1 MARRE
6 DYFERYARELAAVNR
21 LKRFEAEVENEQQRL
36 TYLDSLVQ
44 NERANLTSLQQVFA
58 VPPVDLAAVQT
69 VLQQVGDAAAQRASI
84 AAGSRA
90 ARVEATTLS
99 KDERAA
105 IMAGASVKGDAPG
118 ILRRATALITPEM
131 TPEKA
136 TAIASYAATQAAKFV
151 GPGQDLGGVQAN
163 LQRAAAQAKGR
174 VPTGPGADTAA
185 QAAASRA
192 LEQFAFAGPSGV
204 RGGYGGLAIVER
216 RAQTAD
222 ELERS
227 GDKAAADKLRASGF
241 ATQEDALQAAL
252 EVARAT
258 GDINKADP
266 YARDIYIEARNKQ
279 AYRNDQRADFEE
291 EILASRKRIAQLE
304 AERGALDAAYD
315 DPALE
320 VLRRELEAQGY
331 KIERKGS
338 EDEWKNRYLEY
349 QNTPLYDTLLKAD
362 RLVEDARTN
371 ARPLQPET
379 TAQTKA
385 VNLARAFDQAGTS
398 YDIDVLREQLEK
410 DKSLAAASIDDALA
424 FLVAYR
430 ELGGDKQAPAKL
442 EADGKAAQAAKA
454 AEAQKAAA
462 ATQRI
467 EALKAQ
473 RAEIEQRAA
482 AANTAPATPQAG
494 VALPAALQVGL
505 GALPS
510 APPSAGT
517 PAVAGTAAAA
527 PTRLQDPTN
536 TNYAYQARPQGGFDV
551 FFKGQQSGVAAP
563 GTRAAQSIAN
573 VLGGGEPLSA
583 SRPKPSPARSTQGP
597 APAVATRSAPV
608 AAPLAPSPA
617 ATATPATPA
626 TPAPAF
632 ETTEQRIQRL
642 MEASR

>member
-1 MARRE
+1 MPKRE
-6 DYFERYARELAAVNR
+6 DYYERYARELAAVNR

-90 ARVEATTLS
+90 ARVEATSLT

-136 TAIASYAATQAAKFV
+136 AAIASFATSQAQKFAST
-151 GPGQDLGGVQAN
+151 GQELGGVLAN
-163 LQRAAAQAKGR
+163 LQRAAGTAKGK
-174 VPTGPGADTAA
+174 VPTGAGADTAA

-216 RAQTAD
+216 RAMTAD
-222 ELERS
+222 ELERA
-227 GDKAAADKLRASGF
+227 GDKAAAEKLRASGF

-252 EVARAT
+252 EVARST
-258 GDINKADP
+258 GDIKQADA

-331 KIERKGS
+331 KVERKGS
-338 EDEWKNRYLEY
+338 ADEWKNRYLQY

-371 ARPLQPET
+371 ARPLQAGT
-379 TAQTKA
+379 AAQTKA
-385 VNLARAFDQAGTS
+385 VNLARAYDQAGTA
-398 YDIDVLREQLEK
+398 YDINVLREQLEK
-410 DKSLAAASIDDALA
+410 DKSLNAASIDDALA

-430 ELGGDKQAPAKL
+430 ELGGEKQAPAKL
-442 EADGKAAQAAKA
+442 EADAKAAQASKQT
-454 AEAQKAAA
+454 EAQKAEAAKARIEGLKAQKAELETRAA
-462 ATQRI
+462 ATN
-467 EALKAQ
+467 A
-473 RAEIEQRAA
+473 
-482 AANTAPATPQAG
+482 APAPQAAPA
-494 VALPAALQVGL
+494 VLPAALQAGL
-505 GALPS
+505 GALP
-510 APPSAGT
+510 G
-517 PAVAGTAAAA
+517 VAATVGTAAQPSATA
-527 PTRLQDPTN
+527 GLVQDPTN
-536 TNYAYQARPQGGFDV
+536 ANYQYRPRAEGGFDV
-551 FFKGQQSGVAAP
+551 VFKGQPSGIAAQ

-573 VLGGGEPLSA
+573 VLSGAAPLPA
-583 SRPKPSPARSTQGP
+583 SRPKPRPPVG
-597 APAVATRSAPV
+597 APMAAAPV
-608 AAPLAPSPA
+608 AARPAPVAPSMAPQAPA
-617 ATATPATPA
+617 APTPATP
-626 TPAPAF
+626 TVPPF
-632 ETTEQRIQRL
+632 ETVDQRIKRL
-642 MEASR
+642 MERANQ

>member
-1 MARRE
+1 MPKRE
-6 DYFERYARELAAVNR
+6 DYYERYARELAAVNR

-90 ARVEATTLS
+90 ARVEATSLT

-136 TAIASYAATQAAKFV
+136 AAIASFATSQAQKFAST
-151 GPGQDLGGVQAN
+151 GQELGGVLAN
-163 LQRAAAQAKGR
+163 LQRAAGTAKGK
-174 VPTGPGADTAA
+174 VPTGAGADTAA

-216 RAQTAD
+216 RAMTAD
-222 ELERS
+222 ELERA
-227 GDKAAADKLRASGF
+227 GDKAAAEKLRASGF

-252 EVARAT
+252 EVARST
-258 GDINKADP
+258 GDIKQADA

-331 KIERKGS
+331 KVERKGS
-338 EDEWKNRYLEY
+338 ADEWKNRYLQY

-371 ARPLQPET
+371 ARPLQAGT
-379 TAQTKA
+379 AAQTKA
-385 VNLARAFDQAGTS
+385 VNLARAYDQAGTA
-398 YDIDVLREQLEK
+398 YDINVLREQLEK
-410 DKSLAAASIDDALA
+410 DKSLNAASIDDALA

-430 ELGGDKQAPAKL
+430 ELGGEKQAPAKL
-442 EADGKAAQAAKA
+442 EADAKAAQASKQT
-454 AEAQKAAA
+454 EAQKAEAAKARIEGLKAQKAELETRAA
-462 ATQRI
+462 ATN
-467 EALKAQ
+467 A
-473 RAEIEQRAA
+473 
-482 AANTAPATPQAG
+482 APAPQAAPA
-494 VALPAALQVGL
+494 VLPAALQAGL
-505 GALPS
+505 GALP
-510 APPSAGT
+510 G
-517 PAVAGTAAAA
+517 VAATVGTAAQPSATA
-527 PTRLQDPTN
+527 GLVQDPTN
-536 TNYAYQARPQGGFDV
+536 ANYQYRPRAEGGFDV
-551 FFKGQQSGVAAP
+551 VFKGQPSGIAAQ

-573 VLGGGEPLSA
+573 VLSGAAPLPA
-583 SRPKPSPARSTQGP
+583 SRPKPRPPVG
-597 APAVATRSAPV
+597 APMAAAPV
-608 AAPLAPSPA
+608 AARPAPVAPSMAPQAPA
-617 ATATPATPA
+617 APTPA
-626 TPAPAF
+626 APTVPPF
-632 ETTEQRIQRL
+632 ETADQRLKRL
-642 MEASR
+642 MELANQ

>member
-1 MARRE
+1 MPKRE
-6 DYFERYARELAAVNR
+6 DYYERYARELAAVNR

-90 ARVEATTLS
+90 ARVEATSLT

-136 TAIASYAATQAAKFV
+136 AAIASFATSQAQKFAST
-151 GPGQDLGGVQAN
+151 GQELGGVLAN
-163 LQRAAAQAKGR
+163 LQRAAGTAKGK
-174 VPTGPGADTAA
+174 VPTGAGADTAA

-216 RAQTAD
+216 RAMTAD
-222 ELERS
+222 ELERA
-227 GDKAAADKLRASGF
+227 GDKAAAEKLRASGF

-252 EVARAT
+252 EVARST
-258 GDINKADP
+258 GDIKQADA

-331 KIERKGS
+331 KVERKGS
-338 EDEWKNRYLEY
+338 ADEWKNRYLQY
-349 QNTPLYDTLLKAD
+349 QNTPIYDTLLKAD

-371 ARPLQPET
+371 ARPLQAGT
-379 TAQTKA
+379 AAQTKA
-385 VNLARAFDQAGTS
+385 VNLARAYDQAGTA
-398 YDIDVLREQLEK
+398 YDINVLREQLEK
-410 DKSLAAASIDDALA
+410 DKSLNAASIDDALA

-430 ELGGDKQAPAKL
+430 ELGGEKQAPAKL
-442 EADGKAAQAAKA
+442 EADAKAAQASKQT
-454 AEAQKAAA
+454 EAQKAEAAKARLEGLKAQKAELETRAA
-462 ATQRI
+462 ATN
-467 EALKAQ
+467 A
-473 RAEIEQRAA
+473 
-482 AANTAPATPQAG
+482 APAPQAAPA
-494 VALPAALQVGL
+494 VLPAALQAGL
-505 GALPS
+505 GALP
-510 APPSAGT
+510 G
-517 PAVAGTAAAA
+517 VAATVGTAAQPSATA
-527 PTRLQDPTN
+527 GLVQDPTN
-536 TNYAYQARPQGGFDV
+536 ANYQYRPRAEGGFDV
-551 FFKGQQSGVAAP
+551 VFKGQPSGIAAQ

-573 VLGGGEPLSA
+573 VLSGAAPLPA
-583 SRPKPSPARSTQGP
+583 SRPKPRPPVG
-597 APAVATRSAPV
+597 APMAAAPV
-608 AAPLAPSPA
+608 AARPAPVAPSMAPQAPA
-617 ATATPATPA
+617 APTPA
-626 TPAPAF
+626 APTVPPF
-632 ETTEQRIQRL
+632 ETADQRLKRL
-642 MEASR
+642 MELANQ

>member
-1 MARRE
+1 MAKRE
-6 DYFERYARELAAVNR
+6 SYYERYARELAAVNR

-58 VPPVDLAAVQT
+58 VSPVDLAAVQT

-99 KDERAA
+99 RDERAA

-118 ILRRATALITPEM
+118 ILRRAAALINPTM

-136 TAIASYAATQAAKFV
+136 QAIAAYATEQAQRFTST
-151 GPGQDLGGVQAN
+151 GQNLGSMLAN
-163 LQRAAAQAKGR
+163 LQSAAGTAKGK
-174 VPTGPGADTAA
+174 VPTGAGADTAA

-216 RAQTAD
+216 RAMTAD
-222 ELERS
+222 ELDRA
-227 GDKAAADKLRASGF
+227 GDKAAAEKLRASGF

-258 GDINKADP
+258 GDLNKADP
-266 YARDIYIEARNKQ
+266 FARDIYIEARNKQ

-304 AERGALDAAYD
+304 AERNAIDAAYD

-331 KIERKGS
+331 KVERKGS
-338 EDEWKNRYLEY
+338 ADEWKNRYLQY
-349 QNTPLYDTLLKAD
+349 QNTPLYGTLLKAD

-371 ARPLQPET
+371 ARPLQADT
-379 TAQTKA
+379 VAQTKA
-385 VNLARAFDQAGTS
+385 VNLARAYDQAGTA
-398 YDIDVLREQLEK
+398 YDINVLREQLEK
-410 DKSLAAASIDDALA
+410 DKTLNAASIDDALA

-430 ELGGDKQAPAKL
+430 ELGGEKQDPVKI
-442 EADGKAAQAAKA
+442 EAAAQAAQAAKQ
-454 AEAQKAAA
+454 AEAQKAEAA
-462 ATQRI
+462 NARR
-467 EALKAQ
+467 ESLNEGLAAQ
-473 RAEIEQRAA
+473 RDVLEARRTLI
-482 AANTAPATPQAG
+482 NKAPAPQA
-494 VALPAALQVGL
+494 APAALLAAPQEGL
-505 GALPS
+505 GALPGVGS
-510 APPSAGT
+510 TAGMAAQPSAT
-517 PAVAGTAAAA
+517 AG
-527 PTRLQDPTN
+527 LVQDPTN
-536 TNYAYQARPQGGFDV
+536 ANYQYRPRAEGGFDV
-551 FFKGQQSGVAAP
+551 VFKGRPSGIAAE

-573 VLGGGEPLSA
+573 VLSGAAPLPA
-583 SRPKPSPARSTQGP
+583 SRPKPRPPAG
-597 APAVATRSAPV
+597 APMAAAPV
-608 AAPLAPSPA
+608 AARPA
-617 ATATPATPA
+617 APPASVAPQAPTAPTPAVP
-626 TPAPAF
+626 PF
-632 ETTEQRIQRL
+632 ETTEARIQRL
-642 MEASR
+642 MELAEP

>member
-1 MARRE
+1 MPKRE
-6 DYFERYARELAAVNR
+6 DYYERYARELAAVNR

-90 ARVEATTLS
+90 ARVEATSLS

-136 TAIASYAATQAAKFV
+136 AAIASFATSQAQKFAST
-151 GPGQDLGGVQAN
+151 GQELGGVLAN
-163 LQRAAAQAKGR
+163 LQRAAGTAKGK
-174 VPTGPGADTAA
+174 VPTGAGADTAA

-216 RAQTAD
+216 RAMTAD
-222 ELERS
+222 ELERA
-227 GDKAAADKLRASGF
+227 GDKAAAEKLRASGF

-252 EVARAT
+252 EVARST
-258 GDINKADP
+258 GDIKQADA

-331 KIERKGS
+331 KVERKGS
-338 EDEWKNRYLEY
+338 ADEWKNRYLQY

-371 ARPLQPET
+371 ARPLQAGT
-379 TAQTKA
+379 AAQTKA
-385 VNLARAFDQAGTS
+385 VNLARAYDQAGTA
-398 YDIDVLREQLEK
+398 YDINVLREQLEK
-410 DKSLAAASIDDALA
+410 DKSLNAASIDDALA

-430 ELGGDKQAPAKL
+430 ELGGEKQAPAKL
-442 EADGKAAQAAKA
+442 EADAKAAQASKQTEAQEAEAAKA
-454 AEAQKAAA
+454 RLEGLKAQKAELETRAA
-462 ATQRI
+462 ATN
-467 EALKAQ
+467 A
-473 RAEIEQRAA
+473 
-482 AANTAPATPQAG
+482 APAPQAAPA
-494 VALPAALQVGL
+494 VLPAALQAGL
-505 GALPS
+505 GALP
-510 APPSAGT
+510 G
-517 PAVAGTAAAA
+517 VAATVGTAAQPSATA
-527 PTRLQDPTN
+527 GLVQDPTN
-536 TNYAYQARPQGGFDV
+536 ANYQYRPRAEGGFDV
-551 FFKGQQSGVAAP
+551 VFKGQPSGIAAQ

-573 VLGGGEPLSA
+573 VLSGAEPLPA
-583 SRPKPSPARSTQGP
+583 SRPKPRLPVG
-597 APAVATRSAPV
+597 APMAAAPV
-608 AAPLAPSPA
+608 AARPAPVAPSMAPQAPA
-617 ATATPATPA
+617 APTPA
-626 TPAPAF
+626 APTVPPF
-632 ETTEQRIQRL
+632 ETADQRLKRL
-642 MEASR
+642 MELANQ

>member
-1 MARRE
+1 MPKRE
-6 DYFERYARELAAVNR
+6 DYYERYARELAAVNR

-58 VPPVDLAAVQT
+58 VPPVDLAAVQA

-90 ARVEATTLS
+90 ARVEATSLS

-136 TAIASYAATQAAKFV
+136 AAIASFATSQAQKFAST
-151 GPGQDLGGVQAN
+151 GQELGGVLAN
-163 LQRAAAQAKGR
+163 LQRAAGTAKGK
-174 VPTGPGADTAA
+174 VPTGAGADTAA

-216 RAQTAD
+216 RAMTAD
-222 ELERS
+222 ELERA
-227 GDKAAADKLRASGF
+227 GDKAAAEKLRASGF

-252 EVARAT
+252 EVARST
-258 GDINKADP
+258 GDIKQADA

-331 KIERKGS
+331 KVERKGS
-338 EDEWKNRYLEY
+338 ADEWKNRYLQY

-371 ARPLQPET
+371 ARPLQAGT
-379 TAQTKA
+379 AAQTKA
-385 VNLARAFDQAGTS
+385 VNLARAYDQAGTA
-398 YDIDVLREQLEK
+398 YDINVLREQLEK
-410 DKSLAAASIDDALA
+410 DKSLNAASIDDALA

-430 ELGGDKQAPAKL
+430 ELGGEKQAPAKL
-442 EADGKAAQAAKA
+442 EADAKAAQASKQT
-454 AEAQKAAA
+454 EAQKAEAAKARLEGLKAQKAELETRAA
-462 ATQRI
+462 ATN
-467 EALKAQ
+467 A
-473 RAEIEQRAA
+473 
-482 AANTAPATPQAG
+482 APAPQAAPA
-494 VALPAALQVGL
+494 VLPAALQAGL
-505 GALPS
+505 GALP
-510 APPSAGT
+510 G
-517 PAVAGTAAAA
+517 VAATVGTAAQPSATA
-527 PTRLQDPTN
+527 GLVQDPTN
-536 TNYAYQARPQGGFDV
+536 ANYQYRPRAEGGFDV
-551 FFKGQQSGVAAP
+551 VFKGQPSGIAAQ

-573 VLGGGEPLSA
+573 VLSGAAPLPA
-583 SRPKPSPARSTQGP
+583 SRPKPRPPAS
-597 APAVATRSAPV
+597 APMAAAPV
-608 AAPLAPSPA
+608 AARPAPVAPSMAPQAPA
-617 ATATPATPA
+617 APTPATP
-626 TPAPAF
+626 TVPPF
-632 ETTEQRIQRL
+632 ETVDQRIKRL
-642 MEASR
+642 MERANQ

>member
-1 MARRE
+1 MPKRE
-6 DYFERYARELAAVNR
+6 DYYERYARELAAVNR

-44 NERANLTSLQQVFA
+44 NERSNLTSLQQVFA

-118 ILRRATALITPEM
+118 ILRRATNLISPTM

-136 TAIASYAATQAAKFV
+136 QAIAAYAAEQAQKFAS
-151 GPGQDLGGVQAN
+151 PGQDLGGTLAN
-163 LQRAAAQAKGR
+163 LQRAAGTAKGK
-174 VPTGPGADTAA
+174 VPTGAGADTAA

-216 RAQTAD
+216 RAMTAD
-222 ELERS
+222 ELERA

-258 GDINKADP
+258 GDINKADA

-304 AERGALDAAYD
+304 AERGAIDAAYD

-331 KIERKGS
+331 KVERKGS
-338 EDEWKNRYLEY
+338 ADEWKNRYLQY
-349 QNTPLYDTLLKAD
+349 QNTPLYGTLLKAD

-371 ARPLQPET
+371 ARPLQAET
-379 TAQTKA
+379 VAQTKA
-385 VNLARAFDQAGTS
+385 VNLARAYDQAGTA
-398 YDIDVLREQLEK
+398 YDINVLREQLEK
-410 DKSLAAASIDDALA
+410 DKSLNAASVDDALA

-430 ELGGDKQAPAKL
+430 ELGGEKQEPAKL
-442 EADGKAAQAAKA
+442 EAQAKATEAAKQT
-454 AEAQKAAA
+454 EQQKAETAKVRLA
-462 ATQRI
+462 DLQAGVQ
-467 EALKAQ
+467 AQ
-473 RAEIEQRAA
+473 RAELEAKKAA
-482 AANTAPATPQAG
+482 VNAAPAPQAAPA
-494 VALPAALQVGL
+494 ALPAALQEGL
-505 GALPS
+505 GALPGVGS
-510 APPSAGT
+510 TAGMAAQPSAT
-517 PAVAGTAAAA
+517 AG
-527 PTRLQDPTN
+527 LVQDPTN
-536 TNYAYQARPQGGFDV
+536 ANYQYRPRAGGGFDV
-551 FFKGQQSGVAAP
+551 VFKGRPSGIAAE

-573 VLGGGEPLSA
+573 VLGGAEPLPA
-583 SRPKPSPARSTQGP
+583 SRPKPRPPVG
-597 APAVATRSAPV
+597 APMAAAPV
-608 AAPLAPSPA
+608 AARPATAPASVAPQAPA
-617 ATATPATPA
+617 A
-626 TPAPAF
+626 PAPAAPPF
-632 ETTEQRIQRL
+632 ETADQRLKRL
-642 MEASR
+642 MELANQ

>member
-1 MARRE
+1 MPKRE
-6 DYFERYARELAAVNR
+6 DYYERYARELAAVNR

-90 ARVEATTLS
+90 ARIEATSLS

-136 TAIASYAATQAAKFV
+136 AAIASFATSQAQKFASA
-151 GPGQDLGGVQAN
+151 GQELGGVLAN
-163 LQRAAAQAKGR
+163 LQRAAGAAKGK
-174 VPTGPGADTAA
+174 VPTGAGADTAA

-216 RAQTAD
+216 RAMTAD
-222 ELERS
+222 ELERA
-227 GDKAAADKLRASGF
+227 GDKAAAEKLRASGF

-252 EVARAT
+252 EVARST
-258 GDINKADP
+258 GDIKQADA

-331 KIERKGS
+331 KVERKGS
-338 EDEWKNRYLEY
+338 ADEWKNRYLQY

-371 ARPLQPET
+371 ARPLQAGT
-379 TAQTKA
+379 AAQTKA
-385 VNLARAFDQAGTS
+385 VNLARAYDQAGTA
-398 YDIDVLREQLEK
+398 YDINVLREQLEK
-410 DKSLAAASIDDALA
+410 DKSLDAASVDDALA

-430 ELGGDKQAPAKL
+430 ELGGEKQAPAKL
-442 EADGKAAQAAKA
+442 EADAKAAQASKQT
-454 AEAQKAAA
+454 EAQKAEAAKARLEGLKAQKAELETRAA
-462 ATQRI
+462 ATN
-467 EALKAQ
+467 A
-473 RAEIEQRAA
+473 
-482 AANTAPATPQAG
+482 APAPQAAPA
-494 VALPAALQVGL
+494 VLPAALQAGL
-505 GALPS
+505 GALP
-510 APPSAGT
+510 G
-517 PAVAGTAAAA
+517 VAATVGTAAQPSATA
-527 PTRLQDPTN
+527 GLVQDPTN
-536 TNYAYQARPQGGFDV
+536 ANYQYRPRAEGGFDV
-551 FFKGQQSGVAAP
+551 VFKGQPSGIAAQ

-573 VLGGGEPLSA
+573 VLSGAEPLPA
-583 SRPKPSPARSTQGP
+583 SRPKPRLPVG
-597 APAVATRSAPV
+597 APMAAAPV
-608 AAPLAPSPA
+608 AARPAPVAPSMAPQAPA
-617 ATATPATPA
+617 APTPA
-626 TPAPAF
+626 APTVPPF
-632 ETTEQRIQRL
+632 ETADQRLKRL
-642 MEASR
+642 MELANQ

>member
-6 DYFERYARELAAVNR
+6 DYYERYARQLAAVNR

-58 VPPVDLAAVQT
+58 VPPVDLAAVQA

-99 KDERAA
+99 KNERAA
-105 IMAGASVKGDAPG
+105 IMASASVRGDAPS

-136 TAIASYAATQAAKFV
+136 AAIASFATSEAQKFAST
-151 GPGQDLGGVQAN
+151 GQELGGVLAN
-163 LQRAAAQAKGR
+163 LQRAAGTAKGK
-174 VPTGPGADTAA
+174 VPTGAGADTAA

-216 RAQTAD
+216 RAMTAD
-222 ELERS
+222 ELERA
-227 GDKAAADKLRASGF
+227 GDKAAAEKLRASGF

-258 GDINKADP
+258 GDIKQADP

-331 KIERKGS
+331 KVERKGS
-338 EDEWKNRYLEY
+338 ADEWKNRYLQY

-371 ARPLQPET
+371 ARPLQAKT
-379 TAQTKA
+379 AAQTKA
-385 VNLARAFDQAGTS
+385 VSLARNYDQAGTA
-398 YDIDVLREQLEK
+398 YDINVLREQLEK
-410 DKSLAAASIDDALA
+410 DKTLNAASIDDALA

-430 ELGGDKQAPAKL
+430 ELGGENQAPAKL
-442 EADGKAAQAAKA
+442 EADAKAAQASKQI
-454 AEAQKAAA
+454 EAQKAEAAKVLREGLKAQKAALETRAA
-462 ATQRI
+462 ATN
-467 EALKAQ
+467 A
-473 RAEIEQRAA
+473 
-482 AANTAPATPQAG
+482 APAP
-494 VALPAALQVGL
+494 LPTALQEGL
-505 GALPS
+505 GALPGV
-510 APPSAGT
+510 AAT
-517 PAVAGTAAAA
+517 AGTAAQPSAA
-527 PTRLQDPTN
+527 AGLVQDPTN
-536 TNYAYQARPQGGFDV
+536 ANYQYRPRAEGGFDV
-551 FFKGQQSGVAAP
+551 VFKGQPSGIAAQ

-573 VLGGGEPLSA
+573 VLSGAAPLPA
-583 SRPKPSPARSTQGP
+583 SRPKPRPPVG
-597 APAVATRSAPV
+597 APMAAAPV
-608 AAPLAPSPA
+608 AARPAPVAPSMAPQAPA
-617 ATATPATPA
+617 APTPA
-626 TPAPAF
+626 APTVPPF
-632 ETTEQRIQRL
+632 ETADQRLKRL
-642 MEASR
+642 MELANQ

>member
-1 MARRE
+1 MPKRE
-6 DYFERYARELAAVNR
+6 DYYERYARELAAVNR

-58 VPPVDLAAVQT
+58 VPPVDLAAVQA

-90 ARVEATTLS
+90 ARVEATSLS

-136 TAIASYAATQAAKFV
+136 AAIASFATSQAQKFAST
-151 GPGQDLGGVQAN
+151 GQELGGVLAN
-163 LQRAAAQAKGR
+163 LQRAAGTAKGK
-174 VPTGPGADTAA
+174 VPTGAGADTAA

-216 RAQTAD
+216 RAMTAD
-222 ELERS
+222 ELARA
-227 GDKAAADKLRASGF
+227 GDKAAAEKLRASGF

-258 GDINKADP
+258 GDIKQADA

-331 KIERKGS
+331 KVERKGS
-338 EDEWKNRYLEY
+338 ADEWKNRYLQY

-371 ARPLQPET
+371 ARPLQAGT
-379 TAQTKA
+379 AAQTKA
-385 VNLARAFDQAGTS
+385 VNLARAYDQAGTA
-398 YDIDVLREQLEK
+398 YDINVLREQLEK
-410 DKSLAAASIDDALA
+410 DKTLSAASIDDALA

-430 ELGGDKQAPAKL
+430 ELGGEKQAPAKL
-442 EADGKAAQAAKA
+442 KADAKAAQTSNQT
-454 AEAQKAAA
+454 EAQKAEAAKARREGLKKQKAELETRAA
-462 ATQRI
+462 ATN
-467 EALKAQ
+467 A
-473 RAEIEQRAA
+473 
-482 AANTAPATPQAG
+482 APAP
-494 VALPAALQVGL
+494 LPTALQEGL
-505 GALPS
+505 GALPGV
-510 APPSAGT
+510 AATAGAAAQPSA
-517 PAVAGTAAAA
+517 AAG
-527 PTRLQDPTN
+527 LVQDPTN
-536 TNYAYQARPQGGFDV
+536 ADYQYRPRAEGGFDV
-551 FFKGQQSGVAAP
+551 VFKGQPSGIAAQ

-573 VLGGGEPLSA
+573 VLSGAAPLPA
-583 SRPKPSPARSTQGP
+583 SRPKPRPPAS
-597 APAVATRSAPV
+597 APMAAAPV
-608 AAPLAPSPA
+608 AARPATVAPSMAPQAPA
-617 ATATPATPA
+617 APTPA
-626 TPAPAF
+626 APTVPPF
-632 ETTEQRIQRL
+632 ETIDQKIKRL
-642 MEASR
+642 MERANQ

>member
-6 DYFERYARELAAVNR
+6 DYYERYARQLAAVNR
-21 LKRFEAEVENEQQRL
+21 IKRFEAEVANEQQRL

-58 VPPVDLAAVQT
+58 VPPVDLAAVQA
-69 VLQQVGDAAAQRASI
+69 VLQQVGDAAAQRAGV

-118 ILRRATALITPEM
+118 ILRRATALISPTM

-136 TAIASYAATQAAKFV
+136 TAIASFAASQAQKFQGQGQEL
-151 GPGQDLGGVQAN
+151 GPILAN
-163 LQRAAAQAKGR
+163 LQRAAGSAKGK
-174 VPTGPGADTAA
+174 VPTGPGADLAA

-252 EVARAT
+252 EVVRTT
-258 GDINKADP
+258 GDASKADA
-266 YARDIYIEARNKQ
+266 YARDIYLEARNKQ

-320 VLRRELEAQGY
+320 VLRRELEAQGFRV
-331 KIERKGS
+331 ERKGS
-338 EDEWKNRYLEY
+338 ADEWKNRYLQY

-362 RLVEDARTN
+362 RLVDDARTN
-371 ARPLQPET
+371 ARPLQPGT

-385 VNLARAFDQAGTS
+385 VSLARAYDQAGTT
-398 YDIDVLREQLEK
+398 YDVNVLREQLAK
-410 DKSLAAASIDDALA
+410 DKTLKAQDIDDALA

-430 ELGGDKQAPAKL
+430 ELGGDKQEPAQL
-442 EADGKAAQAAKA
+442 EAAAQAAQAAKQTD
-454 AEAQKAAA
+454 AQKAQEAQA
-462 ATQRI
+462 RI
-467 EALKAQ
+467 AGLQAQKAELEAK
-473 RAEIEQRAA
+473 RAA
-482 AANTAPATPQAG
+482 VNAEPPRPTKPAE
-494 VALPAALQVGL
+494 LPAALVAGL
-505 GALPS
+505 GALPG
-510 APPSAGT
+510 APGEEEALVFGGG
-517 PAVAGTAAAA
+517 AVA
-527 PTRLQDPTN
+527 PQREPDPTN
-536 TNYAYQARPQGGFDV
+536 PAYAYQPRAEGGFDV
-551 FFKGQQSGVAAP
+551 FFKGSPSGVAKA
-563 GTRAAQSIAN
+563 GSRAAQSIEQ
-573 VLGGGEPLSA
+573 VLGGGRALPP
-583 SRPKPSPARSTQGP
+583 PKPRPVPAQPAAAPATARAP
-597 APAVATRSAPV
+597 APAGAPAAGQAPTPTAPAAPV
-608 AAPLAPSPA
+608 KPA
-617 ATATPATPA
+617 V
-626 TPAPAF
+626 
-632 ETTEQRIQRL
+632 ETIEQRIQRL
-642 MEASR
+642 LEASR

>member
-1 MARRE
+1 MPKRE
-6 DYFERYARELAAVNR
+6 DYYERYARELAAVNR

-58 VPPVDLAAVQT
+58 VPPVDLAAVQA

-90 ARVEATTLS
+90 ARVEATSLS

-136 TAIASYAATQAAKFV
+136 AAIASFATSQAQKFAST
-151 GPGQDLGGVQAN
+151 GQELGGVLAN
-163 LQRAAAQAKGR
+163 LQRAAGTAKGK
-174 VPTGPGADTAA
+174 VPTGAGADTAA

-216 RAQTAD
+216 RAMTAD
-222 ELERS
+222 ELERA
-227 GDKAAADKLRASGF
+227 GDKAAAEKLRASGF

-258 GDINKADP
+258 GDIKQADA

-331 KIERKGS
+331 KVERKGS
-338 EDEWKNRYLEY
+338 ADEWKNRYLQY

-371 ARPLQPET
+371 ARPLQAKT
-379 TAQTKA
+379 AAQTKA
-385 VNLARAFDQAGTS
+385 VDLARAYDKAGTA
-398 YDIDVLREQLEK
+398 YDINVLREQLEK
-410 DKSLAAASIDDALA
+410 DKSLNAASIDDALA

-430 ELGGDKQAPAKL
+430 ELGGEKQAPAKL
-442 EADGKAAQAAKA
+442 EADAKAAQASKQT
-454 AEAQKAAA
+454 EAQKAEAAKARLEGLKAQKAELETRAA
-462 ATQRI
+462 ATN
-467 EALKAQ
+467 A
-473 RAEIEQRAA
+473 
-482 AANTAPATPQAG
+482 APAPQAAPA
-494 VALPAALQVGL
+494 VLPAALQAGL
-505 GALPS
+505 GALPGV
-510 APPSAGT
+510 AAT
-517 PAVAGTAAAA
+517 AGTAAQPSAA
-527 PTRLQDPTN
+527 AGLVQDPTN
-536 TNYAYQARPQGGFDV
+536 ANYQYRPRAEGGFDV
-551 FFKGQQSGVAAP
+551 VFKGQPSGIAAQ

-573 VLGGGEPLSA
+573 VLSGAEPLPA
-583 SRPKPSPARSTQGP
+583 SRPKPRPPAS
-597 APAVATRSAPV
+597 APMAAAPV
-608 AAPLAPSPA
+608 AARPATVAPAMAPQAPA
-617 ATATPATPA
+617 APTPA
-626 TPAPAF
+626 APTVPPF
-632 ETTEQRIQRL
+632 ETADQRLKRL
-642 MEASR
+642 MELANQ

>member
-6 DYFERYARELAAVNR
+6 DYYERYARQLAAVNR
-21 LKRFEAEVENEQQRL
+21 VKRFEAEVANEQQRL

-58 VPPVDLAAVQT
+58 VPPVDLAAVQA
-69 VLQQVGDAAAQRASI
+69 VLQQVGDAAAQRAGV

-118 ILRRATALITPEM
+118 ILRRATALISPTM

-136 TAIASYAATQAAKFV
+136 TAIASFAASQAQKFQ
-151 GPGQDLGGVQAN
+151 GPGQDLGAIQAN
-163 LQRAAAQAKGR
+163 LQRAAASAKGK
-174 VPTGPGADTAA
+174 VPTGAGADMAA

-252 EVARAT
+252 EVARTT
-258 GDINKADP
+258 GDVSQADP

-331 KIERKGS
+331 KVERKGS
-338 EDEWKNRYLEY
+338 ADEWKNRYLQY

-362 RLVEDARTN
+362 RLVEGARMN
-371 ARPLQPET
+371 ARPLAPAT

-385 VNLARAFDQAGTS
+385 INLARAFDQAGTT
-398 YDIDVLREQLEK
+398 YDIDVLREQLVK
-410 DKSLAAASIDDALA
+410 DKSLSAASIDDALA

-430 ELGGDKQAPAKL
+430 ELGGEKQDPVKL
-442 EADGKAAQAAKA
+442 EADAQAAQAAKQTD
-454 AEAQKAAA
+454 AQKAEAA
-462 ATQRI
+462 KARMAGLQAQKAEL
-467 EALKAQ
+467 EAKKAAVNAAPPQ
-473 RAEIEQRAA
+473 PTKPAE
-482 AANTAPATPQAG
+482 
-494 VALPAALQVGL
+494 LPAALVAGL
-505 GALPS
+505 GALPG
-510 APPSAGT
+510 APGEEEALVLGGGV
-517 PAVAGTAAAA
+517 VAPQREA
-527 PTRLQDPTN
+527 DPTN
-536 TNYAYQARPQGGFDV
+536 PAYAYQPRPEGGFDV
-551 FFKGQQSGVAAP
+551 FFKGAPSGVAKA
-563 GTRAAQSIAN
+563 GSRAAQSIEQ
-573 VLGGGEPLSA
+573 VLGGGRALPPPA
-583 SRPKPSPARSTQGP
+583 PKPRPVPAQPAAAPAAPRAAAPAGPPAAGAAP
-597 APAVATRSAPV
+597 APAAPAAPV
-608 AAPLAPSPA
+608 K
-617 ATATPATPA
+617 
-626 TPAPAF
+626 PAF
-632 ETTEQRIQRL
+632 ETTEQRLKRL
-642 MEASR
+642 LEASR

>member
-1 MARRE
+1 MPKRE
-6 DYFERYARELAAVNR
+6 DYYERYARELAAVNR

-58 VPPVDLAAVQT
+58 VPPVDLAAVQA

-90 ARVEATTLS
+90 ARVEATSLS
-99 KDERAA
+99 RDERAA
-105 IMAGASVKGDAPG
+105 IMAGANVKGDAPG

-136 TAIASYAATQAAKFV
+136 AAIASFATSQAQKFV
-151 GPGQDLGGVQAN
+151 STGQELGGVLAN
-163 LQRAAAQAKGR
+163 LQRAAGTAKGK
-174 VPTGPGADTAA
+174 VPTGAGADTAA

-216 RAQTAD
+216 RAMTAD
-222 ELERS
+222 ELERA
-227 GDKAAADKLRASGF
+227 GDKAAAEKLRASGF

-258 GDINKADP
+258 GDIKQADA

-331 KIERKGS
+331 KVERKGS
-338 EDEWKNRYLEY
+338 ADEWKNRYLQY

-371 ARPLQPET
+371 ARPLQAGT
-379 TAQTKA
+379 AAQTKA
-385 VNLARAFDQAGTS
+385 VNLARAYDQAGTA
-398 YDIDVLREQLEK
+398 YDINVLREQLEK
-410 DKSLAAASIDDALA
+410 DKSLNAASIDDALA

-430 ELGGDKQAPAKL
+430 ELGGEKQAPAKL
-442 EADGKAAQAAKA
+442 EADAKAAQASKQT
-454 AEAQKAAA
+454 EAQKAEAAKARIEGLKAQKAELETRAA
-462 ATQRI
+462 ATN
-467 EALKAQ
+467 A
-473 RAEIEQRAA
+473 
-482 AANTAPATPQAG
+482 APAPQAAPA
-494 VALPAALQVGL
+494 VLPTALQEGL
-505 GALPS
+505 GALPGV
-510 APPSAGT
+510 AAT
-517 PAVAGTAAAA
+517 AGTAAQPSAA
-527 PTRLQDPTN
+527 AGLVQDPTN
-536 TNYAYQARPQGGFDV
+536 ANYQYRPRAEGGFDV
-551 FFKGQQSGVAAP
+551 VFKGQPSGIAAQ

-573 VLGGGEPLSA
+573 VLGGAAPLPA
-583 SRPKPSPARSTQGP
+583 SRPKPRPPVG
-597 APAVATRSAPV
+597 APMAAAPV
-608 AAPLAPSPA
+608 AARPAPVAPSMAPQAPA
-617 ATATPATPA
+617 APTPA
-626 TPAPAF
+626 APTVPPF
-632 ETTEQRIQRL
+632 ETADQRLKRL
-642 MEASR
+642 MELANQ

>member
-1 MARRE
+1 MARHE
-6 DYFERYARELAAVNR
+6 DYYERYARELAAVNR

-58 VPPVDLAAVQT
+58 VPPVDLAAVQA

-90 ARVEATTLS
+90 ARVEATSLT

-136 TAIASYAATQAAKFV
+136 AAIASFATSQAQKFAST
-151 GPGQDLGGVQAN
+151 GQELGGVLAN
-163 LQRAAAQAKGR
+163 LQRAAGTAKGK
-174 VPTGPGADTAA
+174 VPTGAGADTAA

-216 RAQTAD
+216 RAMTAD
-222 ELERS
+222 ELERA
-227 GDKAAADKLRASGF
+227 GDKAAAEKLRASGF

-258 GDINKADP
+258 GDIKQADA

-331 KIERKGS
+331 KVERKGS
-338 EDEWKNRYLEY
+338 ADEWKNRYLQY

-371 ARPLQPET
+371 ARPLQAGT
-379 TAQTKA
+379 AAQTKA
-385 VNLARAFDQAGTS
+385 VNLARAYDQAGTA
-398 YDIDVLREQLEK
+398 YDINVLREQLEK
-410 DKSLAAASIDDALA
+410 DKSLNAASIDDALA

-430 ELGGDKQAPAKL
+430 ELGGEKQAPAKL
-442 EADGKAAQAAKA
+442 EADAKAAQASKQT
-454 AEAQKAAA
+454 EAQKAEAAKARIEGLKAQKAELETRAA
-462 ATQRI
+462 ATN
-467 EALKAQ
+467 A
-473 RAEIEQRAA
+473 
-482 AANTAPATPQAG
+482 APAPQAAPAVLP
-494 VALPAALQVGL
+494 VALQEGL
-505 GALPS
+505 GALP
-510 APPSAGT
+510 G
-517 PAVAGTAAAA
+517 VAATVGTAAQPSATA
-527 PTRLQDPTN
+527 GLVQDPTN
-536 TNYAYQARPQGGFDV
+536 ANYQYRPRAEGGFDV
-551 FFKGQQSGVAAP
+551 VFKGQPSGIAAQ

-573 VLGGGEPLSA
+573 VLRGAEPLPA
-583 SRPKPSPARSTQGP
+583 SRPKPRPPVG
-597 APAVATRSAPV
+597 APMAAAPV
-608 AAPLAPSPA
+608 AARPAPVAPSMAPQAPA
-617 ATATPATPA
+617 APTPA
-626 TPAPAF
+626 APTVPPF
-632 ETTEQRIQRL
+632 ETADQRLKRL
-642 MEASR
+642 MELANQ

>member
-1 MARRE
+1 MPKRE
-6 DYFERYARELAAVNR
+6 DYYERYARELAAVNR

-58 VPPVDLAAVQT
+58 VPPVDLAAVQA

-99 KDERAA
+99 KNERAA
-105 IMAGASVKGDAPG
+105 IMASASVRGDAPG
-118 ILRRATALITPEM
+118 ILRRATALINPEM

-136 TAIASYAATQAAKFV
+136 AAIASFATSEAQKYV
-151 GPGQDLGGVQAN
+151 STGQDLGGVLAN
-163 LQRAAAQAKGR
+163 LQRAVGTAKGK
-174 VPTGPGADTAA
+174 VPTGAGADTAA

-216 RAQTAD
+216 RAMTAD
-222 ELERS
+222 ELERA
-227 GDKAAADKLRASGF
+227 GDKAAAEKLRASGF

-252 EVARAT
+252 EVARST
-258 GDINKADP
+258 GDIKQADA

-331 KIERKGS
+331 KVERKGS
-338 EDEWKNRYLEY
+338 ADEWKNRYLQY

-371 ARPLQPET
+371 ARPLQAGT
-379 TAQTKA
+379 AAQTKA
-385 VNLARAFDQAGTS
+385 VNLARAYDQAGTA
-398 YDIDVLREQLEK
+398 YDINVLREQLEK
-410 DKSLAAASIDDALA
+410 DKSLNAASIDDALA

-430 ELGGDKQAPAKL
+430 ELGGEKQAPAKL
-442 EADGKAAQAAKA
+442 EADAKAAQASKQT
-454 AEAQKAAA
+454 EAQKAEAAKARIEGLKAQKAELETRAA
-462 ATQRI
+462 ATN
-467 EALKAQ
+467 A
-473 RAEIEQRAA
+473 
-482 AANTAPATPQAG
+482 APAPQAAPA
-494 VALPAALQVGL
+494 VLPAALQAGL
-505 GALPS
+505 GALP
-510 APPSAGT
+510 G
-517 PAVAGTAAAA
+517 VAATVGTAAQPSATA
-527 PTRLQDPTN
+527 GLVQDPTN
-536 TNYAYQARPQGGFDV
+536 ANYQYRPRAEGGFDV
-551 FFKGQQSGVAAP
+551 VFKGQPSGIAAQ

-573 VLGGGEPLSA
+573 VLSGAAPLPA
-583 SRPKPSPARSTQGP
+583 SRPKPRPPAS
-597 APAVATRSAPV
+597 APMAAAPV
-608 AAPLAPSPA
+608 AARPATVAPSMAPQAPA
-617 ATATPATPA
+617 APTPA
-626 TPAPAF
+626 APTVPPF
-632 ETTEQRIQRL
+632 ETIDQKIKRL
-642 MEASR
+642 MERANQ

>member
-1 MARRE
+1 MPKRE
-6 DYFERYARELAAVNR
+6 DYYERYARELAAVNR

-58 VPPVDLAAVQT
+58 VPPVDLAAVQA

-90 ARVEATTLS
+90 ARVEATSLS

-136 TAIASYAATQAAKFV
+136 AAIASFATSQAQKFAST
-151 GPGQDLGGVQAN
+151 GQELGGVLAN
-163 LQRAAAQAKGR
+163 LQRAAGTAKGK
-174 VPTGPGADTAA
+174 VPTGAGADTAA

-216 RAQTAD
+216 RAMTAD
-222 ELERS
+222 ELERA
-227 GDKAAADKLRASGF
+227 GDKAAAEKLRASGF

-258 GDINKADP
+258 GDIKQADA

-331 KIERKGS
+331 KVERKGS
-338 EDEWKNRYLEY
+338 ADEWKNRYLQY
-349 QNTPLYDTLLKAD
+349 QNTPIYDTLLKAD

-371 ARPLQPET
+371 ARPLQADT
-379 TAQTKA
+379 VAQTKA
-385 VNLARAFDQAGTS
+385 VNLARAYDQAGTE
-398 YDIDVLREQLEK
+398 YDINVLREQLEK
-410 DKSLAAASIDDALA
+410 DKSLNAASIDDALA

-430 ELGGDKQAPAKL
+430 ELGGEKQAPAKL
-442 EADGKAAQAAKA
+442 EADAKAAQASKQT
-454 AEAQKAAA
+454 EAQKAEAAKARLEGLKAQKAELETRAA
-462 ATQRI
+462 ATN
-467 EALKAQ
+467 A
-473 RAEIEQRAA
+473 
-482 AANTAPATPQAG
+482 APAPQAAPA
-494 VALPAALQVGL
+494 VLPAALQAGL
-505 GALPS
+505 GALP
-510 APPSAGT
+510 G
-517 PAVAGTAAAA
+517 VAATVGTAAQPSATA
-527 PTRLQDPTN
+527 GLVQDPTN
-536 TNYAYQARPQGGFDV
+536 ANYQYRPRAEGGFDV
-551 FFKGQQSGVAAP
+551 VFKGQPSGIAAQ

-573 VLGGGEPLSA
+573 VLSGAAPLPA
-583 SRPKPSPARSTQGP
+583 SRPKPRPPAS
-597 APAVATRSAPV
+597 APMAAAPV
-608 AAPLAPSPA
+608 AARPATVAPSMAPQAPA
-617 ATATPATPA
+617 APTPA
-626 TPAPAF
+626 APTVPPF
-632 ETTEQRIQRL
+632 ETIDQKIKRL
-642 MEASR
+642 MERANQ

>member
-6 DYFERYARELAAVNR
+6 DYYERYARQLAAVNR
-21 LKRFEAEVENEQQRL
+21 IKRFEAEVANEQQRL

-58 VPPVDLAAVQT
+58 VPPVDLAAVQA
-69 VLQQVGDAAAQRASI
+69 VLQQVGEAAAQRAGV

-118 ILRRATALITPEM
+118 ILRRATALISPTM

-136 TAIASYAATQAAKFV
+136 TAIASFAASQAQKFQGQGQEL
-151 GPGQDLGGVQAN
+151 GPILAN
-163 LQRAAAQAKGR
+163 LQRAAGSAKGK
-174 VPTGPGADTAA
+174 VPTGPGADLAA

-252 EVARAT
+252 EVVRTT
-258 GDINKADP
+258 GDATKADA
-266 YARDIYIEARNKQ
+266 YARDIYLEARNKQ

-320 VLRRELEAQGY
+320 VLRRELEAQGFRV
-331 KIERKGS
+331 ERKGS
-338 EDEWKNRYLEY
+338 ADEWKNRYLQY

-362 RLVEDARTN
+362 RLVDDARTN
-371 ARPLQPET
+371 ARPLQPGT

-385 VNLARAFDQAGTS
+385 VSLARAYDQAGTT
-398 YDIDVLREQLEK
+398 YDVNVLREQLAK
-410 DKSLAAASIDDALA
+410 DKTLKAQDIDDALA

-430 ELGGDKQAPAKL
+430 ELGGDKQEPAQL
-442 EADGKAAQAAKA
+442 EAAAQAAQAAKQTD
-454 AEAQKAAA
+454 AQKAQEAQA
-462 ATQRI
+462 RI
-467 EALKAQ
+467 AGLQAQKAELEAK
-473 RAEIEQRAA
+473 RAA
-482 AANTAPATPQAG
+482 VNAEPPRPTKPAE
-494 VALPAALQVGL
+494 LPAALVAGL
-505 GALPS
+505 GALPG
-510 APPSAGT
+510 APGEEEALVFGGG
-517 PAVAGTAAAA
+517 AVA
-527 PTRLQDPTN
+527 PQREPDPTN
-536 TNYAYQARPQGGFDV
+536 PAYAYQPRAEGGFDV
-551 FFKGQQSGVAAP
+551 FFKGSPSGVAKA
-563 GTRAAQSIAN
+563 GSRAAQSIEQ
-573 VLGGGEPLSA
+573 VLGGGRALPP
-583 SRPKPSPARSTQGP
+583 PKPRPVPAQPAAAPATARAP
-597 APAVATRSAPV
+597 APAGAPAAGQAPTPTAPAAPV
-608 AAPLAPSPA
+608 KPA
-617 ATATPATPA
+617 V
-626 TPAPAF
+626 
-632 ETTEQRIQRL
+632 ETIEQRIQRL
-642 MEASR
+642 LEASR

>member
-6 DYFERYARELAAVNR
+6 DYYERYARQLAAVNR
-21 LKRFEAEVENEQQRL
+21 VKRFEAEVANEQQRL

-58 VPPVDLAAVQT
+58 VPPVDLAAVQA
-69 VLQQVGDAAAQRASI
+69 VLQQVGDAAAQRAGV

-118 ILRRATALITPEM
+118 ILRRATALISPTM

-136 TAIASYAATQAAKFV
+136 TAIASFAASQAQKFQ
-151 GPGQDLGGVQAN
+151 GQGQDLGAIQAN
-163 LQRAAAQAKGR
+163 LQRAAASAKGK
-174 VPTGPGADTAA
+174 VPTGPGADLAA

-252 EVARAT
+252 EVVRTT
-258 GDINKADP
+258 GDASKADA
-266 YARDIYIEARNKQ
+266 YARDIYLEARNKQ

-320 VLRRELEAQGY
+320 VLRRELEAQGFRV
-331 KIERKGS
+331 ERKGS
-338 EDEWKNRYLEY
+338 ADEWKNRYLQY

-371 ARPLQPET
+371 ARPLQPGT

-385 VNLARAFDQAGTS
+385 VSLARAYDQAGTA
-398 YDIDVLREQLEK
+398 YDVNVLREQLAK
-410 DKSLAAASIDDALA
+410 DKTLKAQDIDDALA

-430 ELGGDKQAPAKL
+430 ELGGDKQEPAQL
-442 EADGKAAQAAKA
+442 EAAAQAAQAAKQTD
-454 AEAQKAAA
+454 AQKAQEAQARMAGLQAQKAELEAKKAA
-462 ATQRI
+462 VNAAPPRP
-467 EALKAQ
+467 AKP
-473 RAEIEQRAA
+473 AE
-482 AANTAPATPQAG
+482 
-494 VALPAALQVGL
+494 LPAALVAGL
-505 GALPS
+505 GALPG
-510 APPSAGT
+510 APGEEEELRFGGG
-517 PAVAGTAAAA
+517 AVA
-527 PTRLQDPTN
+527 PQREPDPTN
-536 TNYAYQARPQGGFDV
+536 PAYAYQPRAEGGFDV
-551 FFKGQQSGVAAP
+551 FFKGSPSGVAKA
-563 GTRAAQSIAN
+563 GSRAAQSIEQ
-573 VLGGGEPLSA
+573 VLGGGRALPP
-583 SRPKPSPARSTQGP
+583 PKPRPVPAQPAAAPATARAP
-597 APAVATRSAPV
+597 APAGAPAAGQAPTPTAPAAPV
-608 AAPLAPSPA
+608 KPA
-617 ATATPATPA
+617 V
-626 TPAPAF
+626 
-632 ETTEQRIQRL
+632 ETIEQRIQRL
-642 MEASR
+642 LEAAR

>member
-6 DYFERYARELAAVNR
+6 DYYERYARQLAAVNR
-21 LKRFEAEVENEQQRL
+21 VKRFEAEVANEQQRL

-58 VPPVDLAAVQT
+58 VPPVDLAAVQA
-69 VLQQVGDAAAQRASI
+69 VLQQVGDSAAQRAGV

-105 IMAGASVKGDAPG
+105 IMSGASVKGDAPG
-118 ILRRATALITPEM
+118 ILRRATALISPTM

-136 TAIASYAATQAAKFV
+136 TAIASFAASQAQRFQ
-151 GPGQDLGGVQAN
+151 GQGQDLGAIQAN
-163 LQRAAAQAKGR
+163 LQRAAASAKGK
-174 VPTGPGADTAA
+174 VPTGPGADLAA

-252 EVARAT
+252 EVVRTT
-258 GDINKADP
+258 GDATKADA
-266 YARDIYIEARNKQ
+266 YARDIYLEARNKQ

-320 VLRRELEAQGY
+320 VLRRELEAQGFRV
-331 KIERKGS
+331 ERKGS
-338 EDEWKNRYLEY
+338 ADEWKNRYLQY

-371 ARPLQPET
+371 ARPLQPGT

-385 VNLARAFDQAGTS
+385 VNLARAYDQAGTA
-398 YDIDVLREQLEK
+398 YDVNVLREQLAK
-410 DKSLAAASIDDALA
+410 DKTLKAQDIDDALA

-430 ELGGDKQAPAKL
+430 ELGGDKQEPAQL
-442 EADGKAAQAAKA
+442 EAAAQAAQAAKQTD
-454 AEAQKAAA
+454 AQKAQEAQARLAGLQAQKAELEAKKAA
-462 ATQRI
+462 VNAAPPRP
-467 EALKAQ
+467 AKP
-473 RAEIEQRAA
+473 AE
-482 AANTAPATPQAG
+482 
-494 VALPAALQVGL
+494 LPAALVAGL
-505 GALPS
+505 GALPG
-510 APPSAGT
+510 APGEEEALVFGGG
-517 PAVAGTAAAA
+517 AVA
-527 PTRLQDPTN
+527 PQREPDPTN
-536 TNYAYQARPQGGFDV
+536 PAYAYQSRAEGGFDV
-551 FFKGQQSGVAAP
+551 FFKGSPSGVAKA
-563 GTRAAQSIAN
+563 GSRAAQSIEQ
-573 VLGGGEPLSA
+573 VLGGGRALPP
-583 SRPKPSPARSTQGP
+583 PKPRPVPAQPAAAPATARAP
-597 APAVATRSAPV
+597 APAGAPAAGQAPTPTAPAAPV
-608 AAPLAPSPA
+608 KPA
-617 ATATPATPA
+617 V
-626 TPAPAF
+626 
-632 ETTEQRIQRL
+632 ETTEQRIKRL
-642 MEASR
+642 LEASR

>member
-1 MARRE
+1 MPKRE
-6 DYFERYARELAAVNR
+6 DYYERYARELAAVNR

-58 VPPVDLAAVQT
+58 VPPVDLAAVQA

-90 ARVEATTLS
+90 ARVEATSLS

-131 TPEKA
+131 TPETA
-136 TAIASYAATQAAKFV
+136 AAIASFATSQAQKFAST
-151 GPGQDLGGVQAN
+151 GQELGGVLAN
-163 LQRAAAQAKGR
+163 LQRAAGTAKGK
-174 VPTGPGADTAA
+174 VPTGAGADTAA

-216 RAQTAD
+216 RAMTAD
-222 ELERS
+222 ELERA
-227 GDKAAADKLRASGF
+227 GDKAAAEKLRASGF

-258 GDINKADP
+258 GDIKQADA

-331 KIERKGS
+331 KVERKGS
-338 EDEWKNRYLEY
+338 ADEWKNRYLQY
-349 QNTPLYDTLLKAD
+349 QNTPIYDTLLKAD

-371 ARPLQPET
+371 ARPLQADT
-379 TAQTKA
+379 VAQTKA
-385 VNLARAFDQAGTS
+385 VNLARAYDQAGTE
-398 YDIDVLREQLEK
+398 YDINVLREQLEK
-410 DKSLAAASIDDALA
+410 DKSLNAASIDDALA

-430 ELGGDKQAPAKL
+430 ELGGEKQAPAKL
-442 EADGKAAQAAKA
+442 EADAKAAQASKQT
-454 AEAQKAAA
+454 EAQKAEAAKARLEGLKAQKAELETRAA
-462 ATQRI
+462 ATN
-467 EALKAQ
+467 A
-473 RAEIEQRAA
+473 
-482 AANTAPATPQAG
+482 APAPQAAPA
-494 VALPAALQVGL
+494 VLPAALQAGL
-505 GALPS
+505 GALP
-510 APPSAGT
+510 G
-517 PAVAGTAAAA
+517 VAATVGTAAQPSATA
-527 PTRLQDPTN
+527 GLVQDPTN
-536 TNYAYQARPQGGFDV
+536 ANYQYRPRAEGGFDV
-551 FFKGQQSGVAAP
+551 VFKGQPSGIAAQ

-573 VLGGGEPLSA
+573 VLSGAEPLPA
-583 SRPKPSPARSTQGP
+583 SRPKPRLPVG
-597 APAVATRSAPV
+597 APMAAAPV
-608 AAPLAPSPA
+608 AARPAPVAPSMAPQAPA
-617 ATATPATPA
+617 APTPA
-626 TPAPAF
+626 APTVPPF
-632 ETTEQRIQRL
+632 ETVDQRIKRL
-642 MEASR
+642 MERANQ

>member
-1 MARRE
+1 MPKRE
-6 DYFERYARELAAVNR
+6 DYYERYARELAAVNR

-90 ARVEATTLS
+90 ARVEATSLS

-136 TAIASYAATQAAKFV
+136 AAIASFATSQAQKFAST
-151 GPGQDLGGVQAN
+151 GQELGGVLAN
-163 LQRAAAQAKGR
+163 LQRAAGTAKGK
-174 VPTGPGADTAA
+174 VPTGAGADTAA

-216 RAQTAD
+216 RAMTAD
-222 ELERS
+222 ELERA
-227 GDKAAADKLRASGF
+227 GDKAAAEKLRASGF

-252 EVARAT
+252 EVARST
-258 GDINKADP
+258 GDIKQADA

-331 KIERKGS
+331 KVERKGS
-338 EDEWKNRYLEY
+338 ADEWKNRYLQY

-371 ARPLQPET
+371 ARPLQAGT
-379 TAQTKA
+379 AAQTKA
-385 VNLARAFDQAGTS
+385 VNLARAYDQAGTA
-398 YDIDVLREQLEK
+398 YDINVLREQLEK
-410 DKSLAAASIDDALA
+410 DKSLNAASIDDALA

-430 ELGGDKQAPAKL
+430 ELGGEKQAPAKL
-442 EADGKAAQAAKA
+442 EADAKAAQASKQTEAQEAEAAKA
-454 AEAQKAAA
+454 RLEGLKAQKAELETRAA
-462 ATQRI
+462 ATN
-467 EALKAQ
+467 A
-473 RAEIEQRAA
+473 
-482 AANTAPATPQAG
+482 APAPQAAPA
-494 VALPAALQVGL
+494 VLPAALQAGL
-505 GALPS
+505 GALP
-510 APPSAGT
+510 G
-517 PAVAGTAAAA
+517 VAATVGTAAQPSATA
-527 PTRLQDPTN
+527 GLVQDPTN
-536 TNYAYQARPQGGFDV
+536 ANYQYRPRAKGGFDV
-551 FFKGQQSGVAAP
+551 VFKGQPSGIAAQ

-573 VLGGGEPLSA
+573 VLSGAEPLPA
-583 SRPKPSPARSTQGP
+583 SRPKPRLPVG
-597 APAVATRSAPV
+597 APMAAAPV
-608 AAPLAPSPA
+608 AARPAPVAPSMAPQAPA
-617 ATATPATPA
+617 APTPA
-626 TPAPAF
+626 APTVPPF
-632 ETTEQRIQRL
+632 ETADQRLKRL
-642 MEASR
+642 MELANQ

>member
-1 MARRE
+1 MPKRE
-6 DYFERYARELAAVNR
+6 DYYERYARELAAVNR

-58 VPPVDLAAVQT
+58 VPPVDLAAVQA

-90 ARVEATTLS
+90 ARVEATSLS

-136 TAIASYAATQAAKFV
+136 AAIASFATSQAQKFAST
-151 GPGQDLGGVQAN
+151 GQELGGVLAN
-163 LQRAAAQAKGR
+163 LQRAAGTAKGK
-174 VPTGPGADTAA
+174 VPTGAGADTAA

-216 RAQTAD
+216 RAMTAD
-222 ELERS
+222 ELERA
-227 GDKAAADKLRASGF
+227 GDKAAAEKLRASGF

-258 GDINKADP
+258 GDIKQADA

-331 KIERKGS
+331 KVERKGS
-338 EDEWKNRYLEY
+338 ADEWKNRYLQY
-349 QNTPLYDTLLKAD
+349 QNTPIYDTLLKAD

-371 ARPLQPET
+371 ARPLQADT
-379 TAQTKA
+379 VAQTKA
-385 VNLARAFDQAGTS
+385 VNLARAYDQAGTE
-398 YDIDVLREQLEK
+398 YDINVLREQLEK
-410 DKSLAAASIDDALA
+410 DKSLNAASIDDALA

-430 ELGGDKQAPAKL
+430 ELGGEKQAPAKL
-442 EADGKAAQAAKA
+442 EADAKAAQASKQT
-454 AEAQKAAA
+454 EAQKAEAAKARLEGLKAQKAELETRAA
-462 ATQRI
+462 ATN
-467 EALKAQ
+467 A
-473 RAEIEQRAA
+473 
-482 AANTAPATPQAG
+482 APAPQAAPA
-494 VALPAALQVGL
+494 VLPAALQAGL
-505 GALPS
+505 GALP
-510 APPSAGT
+510 G
-517 PAVAGTAAAA
+517 VAATVGTAAQPSATA
-527 PTRLQDPTN
+527 GLVQDPTN
-536 TNYAYQARPQGGFDV
+536 ANYQYRPRAEGGFDV
-551 FFKGQQSGVAAP
+551 VFKGQPSGIAAQ

-573 VLGGGEPLSA
+573 VLSGAEPLPA
-583 SRPKPSPARSTQGP
+583 SRPKPRLPVG
-597 APAVATRSAPV
+597 APMAAAPV
-608 AAPLAPSPA
+608 AARPAPVAPSMAPQAPA
-617 ATATPATPA
+617 APTPA
-626 TPAPAF
+626 APTVPPF
-632 ETTEQRIQRL
+632 ETADQRLKRL
-642 MEASR
+642 MELANQ

>member
-1 MARRE
+1 MPKRE
-6 DYFERYARELAAVNR
+6 DYYERYARELAAVNR

-58 VPPVDLAAVQT
+58 VPPVDLAAVQA

-99 KDERAA
+99 KEERAA
-105 IMAGASVKGDAPG
+105 IMAVASVKGDAPA
-118 ILRRATALITPEM
+118 ILRRATALINPEM

-136 TAIASYAATQAAKFV
+136 AAIASFATSEAQKYAST
-151 GPGQDLGGVQAN
+151 GQDLGGVLAN
-163 LQRAAAQAKGR
+163 LQRAVGNAKGK
-174 VPTGPGADTAA
+174 VPTGAGADTAA

-216 RAQTAD
+216 RAMTAD
-222 ELERS
+222 ELERA
-227 GDKAAADKLRASGF
+227 GDEAAAEKLRASGF

-258 GDINKADP
+258 GDIKKADP

-331 KIERKGS
+331 KVERKGS
-338 EDEWKNRYLEY
+338 ADEWKNRYLQY

-371 ARPLQPET
+371 ARPLQAKTP
-379 TAQTKA
+379 AQTAA
-385 VNLARAFDQAGTS
+385 VNLARIYDQAGTA
-398 YDIDVLREQLEK
+398 YDINVLREQLEK
-410 DKSLAAASIDDALA
+410 DKNLNAASIDDALA

-430 ELGGDKQAPAKL
+430 ELGGEKQDPVKL
-442 EADGKAAQAAKA
+442 KADAQAAQAAKQTDAQKDQA
-454 AEAQKAAA
+454 AKARMAGLQAQKA
-462 ATQRI
+462 QL
-467 EALKAQ
+467 EAKK
-473 RAEIEQRAA
+473 
-482 AANTAPATPQAG
+482 
-494 VALPAALQVGL
+494 AALNAAPPPQPTKPAELPPALVAGL
-505 GALPS
+505 GALPGV
-510 APPSAGT
+510 AATAGTVAQPSA
-517 PAVAGTAAAA
+517 AAG
-527 PTRLQDPTN
+527 LVQDPTN
-536 TNYAYQARPQGGFDV
+536 ANYQYRPRAEGGFDV
-551 FFKGQQSGVAAP
+551 VFRGQPSGIAAQ

-573 VLGGGEPLSA
+573 VLSGAAPLPA
-583 SRPKPSPARSTQGP
+583 SQPKPRPPVG
-597 APAVATRSAPV
+597 APMAAAPV
-608 AAPLAPSPA
+608 AARPAPVAPSMAPQAPA
-617 ATATPATPA
+617 APTPA
-626 TPAPAF
+626 APTVPPF
-632 ETTEQRIQRL
+632 ETIEQKIKRL
-642 MEASR
+642 MEAANQ

>member
-1 MARRE
+1 MPKRE
-6 DYFERYARELAAVNR
+6 DYYERYARELAAVNR

-58 VPPVDLAAVQT
+58 VPPVDLAAVQA

-90 ARVEATTLS
+90 ARVEATSLS

-136 TAIASYAATQAAKFV
+136 AAIASFATSQAQKFAST
-151 GPGQDLGGVQAN
+151 GQELGGVLAN
-163 LQRAAAQAKGR
+163 LQRAAGTAKGK
-174 VPTGPGADTAA
+174 VPTGAGADTAA

-216 RAQTAD
+216 RAMTAD
-222 ELERS
+222 ELERA
-227 GDKAAADKLRASGF
+227 GDKAAAEKLRASGF

-258 GDINKADP
+258 GDIKQADA

-331 KIERKGS
+331 KVERKGS
-338 EDEWKNRYLEY
+338 ADEWKNRYLQY
-349 QNTPLYDTLLKAD
+349 QNTPIYDTLLKAD

-371 ARPLQPET
+371 ARPLQADT
-379 TAQTKA
+379 VAQTKA
-385 VNLARAFDQAGTS
+385 VNLARAYDQAGTE
-398 YDIDVLREQLEK
+398 YDINVLREQLEK
-410 DKSLAAASIDDALA
+410 DKSLNAASIDDALA

-430 ELGGDKQAPAKL
+430 ELGGEKQAPAKL
-442 EADGKAAQAAKA
+442 EADAKAAQASKQT
-454 AEAQKAAA
+454 EAQKAEAAKARLEGLKAQKAELETRAA
-462 ATQRI
+462 ATN
-467 EALKAQ
+467 A
-473 RAEIEQRAA
+473 
-482 AANTAPATPQAG
+482 APAPQAAPA
-494 VALPAALQVGL
+494 VLPAALQAGL
-505 GALPS
+505 GALP
-510 APPSAGT
+510 G
-517 PAVAGTAAAA
+517 VAATVGTAAQPSATA
-527 PTRLQDPTN
+527 GLVQDPTN
-536 TNYAYQARPQGGFDV
+536 ANYQYRPRAEGGFDV
-551 FFKGQQSGVAAP
+551 VFKGQPSGIAAQ

-573 VLGGGEPLSA
+573 VLSGAEPLPA
-583 SRPKPSPARSTQGP
+583 SRPKLRLPVG
-597 APAVATRSAPV
+597 APMAAAPV
-608 AAPLAPSPA
+608 AARPAPVAPSMAPQAPA
-617 ATATPATPA
+617 APTPA
-626 TPAPAF
+626 APTVPPF
-632 ETTEQRIQRL
+632 ETADQRLKRL
-642 MEASR
+642 MELANQ

>member
-1 MARRE
+1 MPKRE
-6 DYFERYARELAAVNR
+6 DYYERYARELAAVNR

-90 ARVEATTLS
+90 ARVEATSLT

-136 TAIASYAATQAAKFV
+136 AAIASFATSQAQKFAST
-151 GPGQDLGGVQAN
+151 GQELGGVLAN
-163 LQRAAAQAKGR
+163 LQRAAGTAKGK
-174 VPTGPGADTAA
+174 VPTGAGADTAA

-216 RAQTAD
+216 RAMTAD
-222 ELERS
+222 ELERA
-227 GDKAAADKLRASGF
+227 GDKAAAEKLRASGF

-252 EVARAT
+252 EVARST
-258 GDINKADP
+258 GDIKQADA

-331 KIERKGS
+331 KVERKGS
-338 EDEWKNRYLEY
+338 ADEWKNRYLQY
-349 QNTPLYDTLLKAD
+349 QNTPIYDTLLKAD

-371 ARPLQPET
+371 ARPLQADT
-379 TAQTKA
+379 VAQTKA
-385 VNLARAFDQAGTS
+385 VNLARAYDQAGTE
-398 YDIDVLREQLEK
+398 YDINVLREQLEK
-410 DKSLAAASIDDALA
+410 DKSLNAASIDDALA

-430 ELGGDKQAPAKL
+430 ELGGEKQAPAKL
-442 EADGKAAQAAKA
+442 EADAKAAQASKQT
-454 AEAQKAAA
+454 EAQKAEAAKARLEGLKAQKAELETRAA
-462 ATQRI
+462 ATN
-467 EALKAQ
+467 A
-473 RAEIEQRAA
+473 
-482 AANTAPATPQAG
+482 APAPQAAPA
-494 VALPAALQVGL
+494 VLPAALQAGL
-505 GALPS
+505 GALP
-510 APPSAGT
+510 G
-517 PAVAGTAAAA
+517 VAATVGTAAQPSATA
-527 PTRLQDPTN
+527 GLVQDPTN
-536 TNYAYQARPQGGFDV
+536 ANYQYRPRAKGGFDV
-551 FFKGQQSGVAAP
+551 VFKGQPSGIAAQ

-573 VLGGGEPLSA
+573 VLSGAEPLPA
-583 SRPKPSPARSTQGP
+583 SRPKPRLPVG
-597 APAVATRSAPV
+597 APMAAAPV
-608 AAPLAPSPA
+608 AARPAPVAPSMAPQAPA
-617 ATATPATPA
+617 APTPA
-626 TPAPAF
+626 APTVPPF
-632 ETTEQRIQRL
+632 ETADQRLKRL
-642 MEASR
+642 MELANQ

>member
-6 DYFERYARELAAVNR
+6 DYYERYARQLAAVNR
-21 LKRFEAEVENEQQRL
+21 VKRFEAEVANEQQRL

-58 VPPVDLAAVQT
+58 VPPVDLAAVQA
-69 VLQQVGDAAAQRASI
+69 VLQQVGDAAAQRAGV

-118 ILRRATALITPEM
+118 ILRRATALISPTM

-136 TAIASYAATQAAKFV
+136 TAIASFAASQAQKFQGQGQEL
-151 GPGQDLGGVQAN
+151 GPILAN
-163 LQRAAAQAKGR
+163 LQRAAGSAKGK
-174 VPTGPGADTAA
+174 VPTGPGADLAA

-252 EVARAT
+252 EVVRTT
-258 GDINKADP
+258 GDASKADA
-266 YARDIYIEARNKQ
+266 YARDIYLEARNKQ

-320 VLRRELEAQGY
+320 VLRRELEAQGFRV
-331 KIERKGS
+331 ERKGS
-338 EDEWKNRYLEY
+338 ADEWKNRYLQY

-362 RLVEDARTN
+362 RLVDDARTN
-371 ARPLQPET
+371 ARPLQPGT

-385 VNLARAFDQAGTS
+385 VSLARAYDQAGTT
-398 YDIDVLREQLEK
+398 YDVNVLREQLAK
-410 DKSLAAASIDDALA
+410 DKTLKAQDIDDALA

-430 ELGGDKQAPAKL
+430 ELGGDKQEPAQL
-442 EADGKAAQAAKA
+442 EAAAQAAQAAKQTD
-454 AEAQKAAA
+454 AQKAQEAQARMAGLQAQKAELEAKKAA
-462 ATQRI
+462 VNAAPPRP
-467 EALKAQ
+467 AKP
-473 RAEIEQRAA
+473 AE
-482 AANTAPATPQAG
+482 
-494 VALPAALQVGL
+494 LPAALVAGL
-505 GALPS
+505 GALPG
-510 APPSAGT
+510 APGEEEALVFGGG
-517 PAVAGTAAAA
+517 AVA
-527 PTRLQDPTN
+527 PQREPDPTN
-536 TNYAYQARPQGGFDV
+536 PAYAYQPRAEGGFDV
-551 FFKGQQSGVAAP
+551 FFKGSPSGVAKA
-563 GTRAAQSIAN
+563 GSRAAQSIEQ
-573 VLGGGEPLSA
+573 VLGGGRALPP
-583 SRPKPSPARSTQGP
+583 PKPRPVPAQPAAAPATARAP
-597 APAVATRSAPV
+597 APAGAPAAGQAPTPTAPAAPV
-608 AAPLAPSPA
+608 KPA
-617 ATATPATPA
+617 V
-626 TPAPAF
+626 
-632 ETTEQRIQRL
+632 ETIEQRIQRL
-642 MEASR
+642 LEASR

>member
-1 MARRE
+1 MPKRE
-6 DYFERYARELAAVNR
+6 DYYERYARELAAVNR

-58 VPPVDLAAVQT
+58 VPPVDLAAVQA

-99 KDERAA
+99 KEERAA
-105 IMAGASVKGDAPG
+105 IMANASVKGDAPD
-118 ILRRATALITPEM
+118 ILRRATRLITPEM

-136 TAIASYAATQAAKFV
+136 AAIASFATSQAQNFAST
-151 GPGQDLGGVQAN
+151 GQELGGVLAN
-163 LQRAAAQAKGR
+163 LQRAAGTAKGK
-174 VPTGPGADTAA
+174 VPTGAGADTAA

-216 RAQTAD
+216 RAMTAD

-258 GDINKADP
+258 GDVSQADP

-331 KIERKGS
+331 KVERKGS
-338 EDEWKNRYLEY
+338 ADEWKNRYLQY
-349 QNTPLYDTLLKAD
+349 QNTPIYDTLLKAD

-371 ARPLQPET
+371 ARPLQADT
-379 TAQTKA
+379 VAQTKA
-385 VNLARAFDQAGTS
+385 VNLARAYDQAGTA
-398 YDIDVLREQLEK
+398 YDINVLREQLEK
-410 DKSLAAASIDDALA
+410 DKSLNAASIDDALA

-430 ELGGDKQAPAKL
+430 ELGGEKQAPAKL
-442 EADGKAAQAAKA
+442 EADAKAAQASKQT
-454 AEAQKAAA
+454 EAQKAEAAKARLEGLKAQKAELETRAA
-462 ATQRI
+462 ATN
-467 EALKAQ
+467 A
-473 RAEIEQRAA
+473 
-482 AANTAPATPQAG
+482 APAPQAAPA
-494 VALPAALQVGL
+494 VLPAALQAGL
-505 GALPS
+505 GALP
-510 APPSAGT
+510 G
-517 PAVAGTAAAA
+517 VAATVGTAAQPSATA
-527 PTRLQDPTN
+527 GLVQDPTN
-536 TNYAYQARPQGGFDV
+536 ANYQYRPRAEGGFDV
-551 FFKGQQSGVAAP
+551 VFKGQPSGIAAQ

-573 VLGGGEPLSA
+573 VLSGAAPLPA
-583 SRPKPSPARSTQGP
+583 SRPKPRPPVG
-597 APAVATRSAPV
+597 APLAAAPV
-608 AAPLAPSPA
+608 AARPAPVAPSMAPQAPA
-617 ATATPATPA
+617 APTPA
-626 TPAPAF
+626 APTLPSF
-632 ETTEQRIQRL
+632 ETTEQRIKRL
-642 MEASR
+642 IEASR

>member
-1 MARRE
+1 MPKRE
-6 DYFERYARELAAVNR
+6 DYYERYARELAAVNR

-58 VPPVDLAAVQT
+58 VPPVDLAAVQA

-90 ARVEATTLS
+90 ARVEATSLS

-136 TAIASYAATQAAKFV
+136 AAIASFATSQAQKFAST
-151 GPGQDLGGVQAN
+151 GQELGGVLAN
-163 LQRAAAQAKGR
+163 LQRAAGTAKGK
-174 VPTGPGADTAA
+174 VPTGAGADTAA

-216 RAQTAD
+216 RAMTAD
-222 ELERS
+222 ELERA
-227 GDKAAADKLRASGF
+227 GDKAAAEKLRASGF

-258 GDINKADP
+258 GDIKQADA

-331 KIERKGS
+331 KVERKGS
-338 EDEWKNRYLEY
+338 ADEWKNRYLQY

-371 ARPLQPET
+371 ARPLQAGT
-379 TAQTKA
+379 AAQTKA
-385 VNLARAFDQAGTS
+385 VNLARAYDQAGTA
-398 YDIDVLREQLEK
+398 YDINVLREQLEK
-410 DKSLAAASIDDALA
+410 DKSLNAASIDDALA

-430 ELGGDKQAPAKL
+430 ELGGEKQAPAKL
-442 EADGKAAQAAKA
+442 EADAKA
-454 AEAQKAAA
+454 TQASKQTEAQKAEAAKARIEGLKAQKAELETRAA
-462 ATQRI
+462 ATN
-467 EALKAQ
+467 A
-473 RAEIEQRAA
+473 
-482 AANTAPATPQAG
+482 APAPQAAPAVLP
-494 VALPAALQVGL
+494 VALQEGL
-505 GALPS
+505 GALP
-510 APPSAGT
+510 G
-517 PAVAGTAAAA
+517 VAATVGTAAQPSATA
-527 PTRLQDPTN
+527 GLVQDPTN
-536 TNYAYQARPQGGFDV
+536 ANYQYRPRAEGGFDV
-551 FFKGQQSGVAAP
+551 VFKGQPSGIAAQ

-573 VLGGGEPLSA
+573 VLSGAAPLPA
-583 SRPKPSPARSTQGP
+583 SRPKPRPPVG
-597 APAVATRSAPV
+597 APMAAAPV
-608 AAPLAPSPA
+608 AARPAPVAPSMAPQAPA
-617 ATATPATPA
+617 APTPA
-626 TPAPAF
+626 APTVPPF
-632 ETTEQRIQRL
+632 ETTDQRIKRL
-642 MEASR
+642 MERANQ

>member
-1 MARRE
+1 MPKRE
-6 DYFERYARELAAVNR
+6 DYYERYARELAAVNR

-90 ARVEATTLS
+90 ARVEATSLT

-136 TAIASYAATQAAKFV
+136 AAIASFATSQAQKFAST
-151 GPGQDLGGVQAN
+151 GQELGGVLAN
-163 LQRAAAQAKGR
+163 LQRAAGTAKGK
-174 VPTGPGADTAA
+174 VPTGAGADTAA

-216 RAQTAD
+216 RAMTAD
-222 ELERS
+222 ELERA
-227 GDKAAADKLRASGF
+227 GDKAAAEKLRASGF

-252 EVARAT
+252 EVARST
-258 GDINKADP
+258 GDIKQADA

-331 KIERKGS
+331 KVERKGS
-338 EDEWKNRYLEY
+338 ADEWKNRYLQY

-371 ARPLQPET
+371 ARPLQAGT
-379 TAQTKA
+379 AAQTKA
-385 VNLARAFDQAGTS
+385 VNLARAYDQAGTA
-398 YDIDVLREQLEK
+398 YDINVLREQLEK
-410 DKSLAAASIDDALA
+410 DKSLNAASIDDALA

-430 ELGGDKQAPAKL
+430 ELGGEKQAPAKL
-442 EADGKAAQAAKA
+442 EADAKAAQASKQT
-454 AEAQKAAA
+454 EAQKAEAAKARLEGLKAQKAELETRAA
-462 ATQRI
+462 ATN
-467 EALKAQ
+467 A
-473 RAEIEQRAA
+473 
-482 AANTAPATPQAG
+482 APAPQAAPA
-494 VALPAALQVGL
+494 VLPAALQAGL
-505 GALPS
+505 GALP
-510 APPSAGT
+510 G
-517 PAVAGTAAAA
+517 VAATVGTAAQPSATA
-527 PTRLQDPTN
+527 GLVQDPTN
-536 TNYAYQARPQGGFDV
+536 ANYQYRPRAEGGFDV
-551 FFKGQQSGVAAP
+551 VFKGQPSGIAAQ

-573 VLGGGEPLSA
+573 VLSGAAPLPA
-583 SRPKPSPARSTQGP
+583 SRPKPRPPVG
-597 APAVATRSAPV
+597 APMAAAPV
-608 AAPLAPSPA
+608 AARPAPVAPSMAPQAPA
-617 ATATPATPA
+617 APTPA
-626 TPAPAF
+626 APTVPPF
-632 ETTEQRIQRL
+632 ETADQRLKRL
-642 MEASR
+642 MELANQ

>member
-1 MARRE
+1 MPKRE
-6 DYFERYARELAAVNR
+6 DYYERYARELAAVNR

-90 ARVEATTLS
+90 ARVEATSLT

-136 TAIASYAATQAAKFV
+136 AAIASFATSQAQKFAST
-151 GPGQDLGGVQAN
+151 GQELGGVLAN
-163 LQRAAAQAKGR
+163 LQRAAGTAKGK
-174 VPTGPGADTAA
+174 VPTGAGADTAA

-216 RAQTAD
+216 RAMTAD
-222 ELERS
+222 ELERA
-227 GDKAAADKLRASGF
+227 GDKAAAEKLRASGF

-252 EVARAT
+252 EVARST
-258 GDINKADP
+258 GDIKQADA

-331 KIERKGS
+331 KVERKGS
-338 EDEWKNRYLEY
+338 ADEWKNRYLQY

-371 ARPLQPET
+371 ARPLQAGT
-379 TAQTKA
+379 AAQTKA
-385 VNLARAFDQAGTS
+385 VNLARAYDQAGTA
-398 YDIDVLREQLEK
+398 YDINVLREQLEK
-410 DKSLAAASIDDALA
+410 DKSLNAASIDDALA

-430 ELGGDKQAPAKL
+430 ELGGEKQAPAKL
-442 EADGKAAQAAKA
+442 EADAKAAQASKQT
-454 AEAQKAAA
+454 EAQKAEAAKARIEGLKAQKAELETRAA
-462 ATQRI
+462 ATN
-467 EALKAQ
+467 A
-473 RAEIEQRAA
+473 
-482 AANTAPATPQAG
+482 APAPQAAPA
-494 VALPAALQVGL
+494 VLPAALQAGL
-505 GALPS
+505 GALP
-510 APPSAGT
+510 G
-517 PAVAGTAAAA
+517 VAATVGTAAQPSATA
-527 PTRLQDPTN
+527 GLVQDPTN
-536 TNYAYQARPQGGFDV
+536 ANYQYRPRAEGGFDV
-551 FFKGQQSGVAAP
+551 VFKGQPSGIAAQ

-573 VLGGGEPLSA
+573 VLSGAAPLPA
-583 SRPKPSPARSTQGP
+583 SRPKPRPPAS
-597 APAVATRSAPV
+597 APMAAAPV
-608 AAPLAPSPA
+608 AARPATVAPSMAPQAPA
-617 ATATPATPA
+617 APTPA
-626 TPAPAF
+626 APTVPPF
-632 ETTEQRIQRL
+632 ETADQRLKRL
-642 MEASR
+642 MELANQ

>member
-1 MARRE
+1 MAKRE
-6 DYFERYARELAAVNR
+6 SYYERYARELAAVNR

-58 VPPVDLAAVQT
+58 VSPVDLAAVQT

-99 KDERAA
+99 RDERAA

-118 ILRRATALITPEM
+118 ILRRAAALINPTM

-136 TAIASYAATQAAKFV
+136 QAIAAYATEQAQRFTST
-151 GPGQDLGGVQAN
+151 GQNLGSMLAN
-163 LQRAAAQAKGR
+163 LQSAAGTAKGK
-174 VPTGPGADTAA
+174 VPTGAGADTAA

-216 RAQTAD
+216 RAMTAD
-222 ELERS
+222 ELERA

-258 GDINKADP
+258 GDLNKADP
-266 YARDIYIEARNKQ
+266 FARDIYIEARNKQ

-304 AERGALDAAYD
+304 AERNAIDAAYD

-331 KIERKGS
+331 KVERKGS
-338 EDEWKNRYLEY
+338 ADEWKNRYLQY
-349 QNTPLYDTLLKAD
+349 QNTPLYGTLLKAD

-371 ARPLQPET
+371 ARPLQADT
-379 TAQTKA
+379 VAQTKA
-385 VNLARAFDQAGTS
+385 VNLARAYDQAGTA
-398 YDIDVLREQLEK
+398 YDINVLREQLEK
-410 DKSLAAASIDDALA
+410 DKTLNAASIDDALA

-430 ELGGDKQAPAKL
+430 ELGGEKQDPVKI
-442 EADGKAAQAAKA
+442 EAAAQAAQAAKQ
-454 AEAQKAAA
+454 AEAQKAEAA
-462 ATQRI
+462 NARR
-467 EALKAQ
+467 ESLNEGLAAQ
-473 RAEIEQRAA
+473 RDVLEARRTLI
-482 AANTAPATPQAG
+482 NKAPAPQA
-494 VALPAALQVGL
+494 APAALLAAPQEGL
-505 GALPS
+505 GALPGVGS
-510 APPSAGT
+510 TAGMAAQPSAT
-517 PAVAGTAAAA
+517 AG
-527 PTRLQDPTN
+527 LVQDPTN
-536 TNYAYQARPQGGFDV
+536 ANYQYRPRAEGGFDV
-551 FFKGQQSGVAAP
+551 VFKGRPSGIAAE

-573 VLGGGEPLSA
+573 VLSGAAPLPA
-583 SRPKPSPARSTQGP
+583 SRPKPRPPAG
-597 APAVATRSAPV
+597 APMAAAPV
-608 AAPLAPSPA
+608 AARPA
-617 ATATPATPA
+617 APPASVAPQAPTAPTPAVP
-626 TPAPAF
+626 PF
-632 ETTEQRIQRL
+632 ETTEARIQRL
-642 MEASR
+642 MGLVGP

>member
-6 DYFERYARELAAVNR
+6 DYYERYARQLAAVNR
-21 LKRFEAEVENEQQRL
+21 IKRFEAEVANEQQRL

-58 VPPVDLAAVQT
+58 VPPVDLAAVQA
-69 VLQQVGDAAAQRASI
+69 VLQQVGDAAAQRAGV

-118 ILRRATALITPEM
+118 ILRRATALISPTM

-136 TAIASYAATQAAKFV
+136 TAIASFAASQAQKFQGQGQEL
-151 GPGQDLGGVQAN
+151 GPILAN
-163 LQRAAAQAKGR
+163 LQRAAGSAKGK
-174 VPTGPGADTAA
+174 VPTGPGADLAA

-252 EVARAT
+252 EVVRTT
-258 GDINKADP
+258 GDASKADA
-266 YARDIYIEARNKQ
+266 YARDIYLEARNKQ

-320 VLRRELEAQGY
+320 VLRRELEAQGFRV
-331 KIERKGS
+331 ERKGS
-338 EDEWKNRYLEY
+338 ADEWKNRYLQY

-362 RLVEDARTN
+362 RLVDDARTN
-371 ARPLQPET
+371 ARPLQPGT

-385 VNLARAFDQAGTS
+385 VSLARAYDQAGTT
-398 YDIDVLREQLEK
+398 YDVNVLREQLAK
-410 DKSLAAASIDDALA
+410 DKTLKAQDIDDALA

-430 ELGGDKQAPAKL
+430 ELGGDKQEPAQL
-442 EADGKAAQAAKA
+442 EAAAQAAQAAKQTD
-454 AEAQKAAA
+454 AQKAQEAQARIAGLQAQKAELEAKKAA
-462 ATQRI
+462 VNAAPPRP
-467 EALKAQ
+467 AKP
-473 RAEIEQRAA
+473 AE
-482 AANTAPATPQAG
+482 
-494 VALPAALQVGL
+494 LPAALVAGL
-505 GALPS
+505 GALPG
-510 APPSAGT
+510 APGEEEALVFGGG
-517 PAVAGTAAAA
+517 AVA
-527 PTRLQDPTN
+527 PQREPDPTN
-536 TNYAYQARPQGGFDV
+536 PAYAYQPRAEGGFDV
-551 FFKGQQSGVAAP
+551 FFKGSPSGVAKA
-563 GTRAAQSIAN
+563 GSRAAQSIEQ
-573 VLGGGEPLSA
+573 VLGGGRALPP
-583 SRPKPSPARSTQGP
+583 PKPRPVPAQPAAAPATARAP
-597 APAVATRSAPV
+597 APAGAPAAGQAPTPTAPAAPV
-608 AAPLAPSPA
+608 KPA
-617 ATATPATPA
+617 V
-626 TPAPAF
+626 

-642 MEASR
+642 LEAAR

>member
-1 MARRE
+1 MPKRE
-6 DYFERYARELAAVNR
+6 DYYERYARELAAVNR

-58 VPPVDLAAVQT
+58 VPPVDLAAVQA

-118 ILRRATALITPEM
+118 ILRRATSLITPEM

-136 TAIASYAATQAAKFV
+136 TAIASFAATQAQKFAST
-151 GPGQDLGGVQAN
+151 GQELGGVLAN
-163 LQRAAAQAKGR
+163 LQRAAAQAKGK
-174 VPTGPGADTAA
+174 VPTGAGADTAA

-216 RAQTAD
+216 RAMTAD
-222 ELERS
+222 ELERA

-258 GDINKADP
+258 GDIKQADA

-338 EDEWKNRYLEY
+338 ADEWKNRYLQY
-349 QNTPLYDTLLKAD
+349 QNTPLYNTLLKAD

-371 ARPLQPET
+371 ARPLQADT
-379 TAQTKA
+379 VAQTKA
-385 VNLARAFDQAGTS
+385 VNLARAYDQAGTA
-398 YDIDVLREQLEK
+398 YDINVLREQLEK
-410 DKSLAAASIDDALA
+410 DKSLNAASIDDALA

-442 EADGKAAQAAKA
+442 EADAKA
-454 AEAQKAAA
+454 AEATKQTEAQKAEAA
-462 ATQRI
+462 KVRI
-467 EALKAQ
+467 EGLKAQ
-473 RAEIEQRAA
+473 KAELEARAN
-482 AANTAPATPQAG
+482 AANAAPAPQAAPA
-494 VALPAALQVGL
+494 VLPAALQAGL
-505 GALPS
+505 GALPGA
-510 APPSAGT
+510 APT
-517 PAVAGTAAAA
+517 AGTAAQPSATA
-527 PTRLQDPTN
+527 GLVQDPTN
-536 TNYAYQARPQGGFDV
+536 ANYQYRPRAEGGFDV
-551 FFKGQQSGVAAP
+551 VFKGQPSGVAAQ

-573 VLGGGEPLSA
+573 VLGGGQPLPA
-583 SRPKPSPARSTQGP
+583 DRPKPRPPVG
-597 APAVATRSAPV
+597 APMAAAPV
-608 AAPLAPSPA
+608 AARPPTAPAPLAPQAAATPTPA
-617 ATATPATPA
+617 APTV
-626 TPAPAF
+626 PAF
-632 ETTEQRIQRL
+632 ETSDQRLKRL
-642 MEASR
+642 MELANQ

>member
-1 MARRE
+1 MPKRE
-6 DYFERYARELAAVNR
+6 DYYERYARELAAVNR

-58 VPPVDLAAVQT
+58 VPPVDLAAVQA

-99 KDERAA
+99 KEERAA
-105 IMAGASVKGDAPG
+105 IMAAASVKGDAPA
-118 ILRRATALITPEM
+118 ILRRATALINPEM

-136 TAIASYAATQAAKFV
+136 AAIASFATSQAQKFAST
-151 GPGQDLGGVQAN
+151 GQELSGVLAN
-163 LQRAAAQAKGR
+163 LQRAVGTAKGK
-174 VPTGPGADTAA
+174 VPTGAGADTAA

-216 RAQTAD
+216 RAMTAD
-222 ELERS
+222 ELERA
-227 GDKAAADKLRASGF
+227 GDKAAAEKLRVSGF

-258 GDINKADP
+258 GDIKKADP

-331 KIERKGS
+331 KVERKGS
-338 EDEWKNRYLEY
+338 ADEWKNRYLQY

-371 ARPLQPET
+371 ARPLQAKTP
-379 TAQTKA
+379 AQTAA
-385 VNLARAFDQAGTS
+385 VNLALVYDQAGTA
-398 YDIDVLREQLEK
+398 YDINVLREQLEK
-410 DKSLAAASIDDALA
+410 DKRLSAASIDDALA

-430 ELGGDKQAPAKL
+430 ELGGEKQDPVKL
-442 EADGKAAQAAKA
+442 KADAQAAQAAKQNDAQKDEA
-454 AEAQKAAA
+454 AKARMAGLQAQKAELEAKKAA
-462 ATQRI
+462 VNAAPPQPTKPA
-467 EALKAQ
+467 ELPPAL
-473 RAEIEQRAA
+473 
-482 AANTAPATPQAG
+482 
-494 VALPAALQVGL
+494 VAGL
-505 GALPS
+505 GALPGV
-510 APPSAGT
+510 AATAGTVAQPSA
-517 PAVAGTAAAA
+517 AA
-527 PTRLQDPTN
+527 RLVQDPTN
-536 TNYAYQARPQGGFDV
+536 ANYQYRPRAEGGFDV
-551 FFKGQQSGVAAP
+551 VFKGQPSGIAAQ

-573 VLGGGEPLSA
+573 VLSGAAPLPA
-583 SRPKPSPARSTQGP
+583 SRPKPRPPAS
-597 APAVATRSAPV
+597 APMAAAPV
-608 AAPLAPSPA
+608 AARPATVAPSMAPQAPA
-617 ATATPATPA
+617 APTPA
-626 TPAPAF
+626 APTVPPF
-632 ETTEQRIQRL
+632 ETTDQRIRRL
-642 MEASR
+642 MERANQ

>member
-6 DYFERYARELAAVNR
+6 DYYERYARQLAAVNR
-21 LKRFEAEVENEQQRL
+21 IKRFEAEVANEQQRL

-58 VPPVDLAAVQT
+58 VPPVDLAAVQA
-69 VLQQVGDAAAQRASI
+69 VLQQVGDAAAQRAGV

-118 ILRRATALITPEM
+118 ILRRATALISPTM

-136 TAIASYAATQAAKFV
+136 TAIASFAASQAQKFQGQGQEL
-151 GPGQDLGGVQAN
+151 GPILAN
-163 LQRAAAQAKGR
+163 LQRAAGSAKGK
-174 VPTGPGADTAA
+174 VPTGPGADLAA

-252 EVARAT
+252 EVVRTT
-258 GDINKADP
+258 GDASKADA
-266 YARDIYIEARNKQ
+266 YARDIYLEARNKQ

-320 VLRRELEAQGY
+320 VLRRELEAQGFRV
-331 KIERKGS
+331 ERKGS
-338 EDEWKNRYLEY
+338 ADEWKNRYLQY

-362 RLVEDARTN
+362 RLVDDARTN
-371 ARPLQPET
+371 ARPLQPGT

-385 VNLARAFDQAGTS
+385 VSLARAYDQAGTT
-398 YDIDVLREQLEK
+398 YDVNVLREQLAK
-410 DKSLAAASIDDALA
+410 DKTLKATDIDDALA

-430 ELGGDKQAPAKL
+430 ELGGDKQEPAQL
-442 EADGKAAQAAKA
+442 EAAAQAAQAAKQTD
-454 AEAQKAAA
+454 AQKAQEAQA
-462 ATQRI
+462 RI
-467 EALKAQ
+467 AGLQAQKAELEAK
-473 RAEIEQRAA
+473 RAA
-482 AANTAPATPQAG
+482 VNAEPPRPTKPAE
-494 VALPAALQVGL
+494 LPAALVAGL
-505 GALPS
+505 GALPG
-510 APPSAGT
+510 APGEEEALVFGGG
-517 PAVAGTAAAA
+517 AVA
-527 PTRLQDPTN
+527 PQREPDPTN
-536 TNYAYQARPQGGFDV
+536 PAYAYQPRAEGGFDV
-551 FFKGQQSGVAAP
+551 FFKGSPSGVAKA
-563 GTRAAQSIAN
+563 GSRAAQSIEQ
-573 VLGGGEPLSA
+573 VLGGGRALPP
-583 SRPKPSPARSTQGP
+583 PKPRPVPAQPAAAPATARAP
-597 APAVATRSAPV
+597 APAGAPAAGQAPTPTAPAAPV
-608 AAPLAPSPA
+608 KPA
-617 ATATPATPA
+617 V
-626 TPAPAF
+626 
-632 ETTEQRIQRL
+632 ETIEQRIQRL
-642 MEASR
+642 LEASR

>member
-1 MARRE
+1 MPKRE
-6 DYFERYARELAAVNR
+6 DYYERYARELAAVNR

-90 ARVEATTLS
+90 ARVEATSLT

-136 TAIASYAATQAAKFV
+136 AAIASFATSQAQKFAST
-151 GPGQDLGGVQAN
+151 GQELGGVLAN
-163 LQRAAAQAKGR
+163 LQRAAGTAKGK
-174 VPTGPGADTAA
+174 VPTGAGADTAA

-216 RAQTAD
+216 RAMTAD
-222 ELERS
+222 ELERA
-227 GDKAAADKLRASGF
+227 GDKAAAEKLRASGF

-252 EVARAT
+252 EVARST
-258 GDINKADP
+258 GDIKQADA

-331 KIERKGS
+331 KVERKGS
-338 EDEWKNRYLEY
+338 ADEWKNRYLQY

-371 ARPLQPET
+371 ARPLQAGT
-379 TAQTKA
+379 AAQTKA
-385 VNLARAFDQAGTS
+385 VNLARAYDQAGTA
-398 YDIDVLREQLEK
+398 YDINVLREQLEK
-410 DKSLAAASIDDALA
+410 DKSLNAASIDDALA

-430 ELGGDKQAPAKL
+430 ELGGEKQAPAKL
-442 EADGKAAQAAKA
+442 EADAKAAQASKQT
-454 AEAQKAAA
+454 EAQKAEAAKARIEGLKAQKAELETRAA
-462 ATQRI
+462 ATN
-467 EALKAQ
+467 A
-473 RAEIEQRAA
+473 
-482 AANTAPATPQAG
+482 APAPQAAPA
-494 VALPAALQVGL
+494 VLPAALQAGL
-505 GALPS
+505 GALP
-510 APPSAGT
+510 G
-517 PAVAGTAAAA
+517 VAATVGTAAQPSATA
-527 PTRLQDPTN
+527 GLVQDPTN
-536 TNYAYQARPQGGFDV
+536 ANYQYRPRAEGGFDV
-551 FFKGQQSGVAAP
+551 VFKGQPSGIAAQ

-573 VLGGGEPLSA
+573 VLSGAAPLPA
-583 SRPKPSPARSTQGP
+583 SRPKPRPPVG
-597 APAVATRSAPV
+597 APMAAAPV
-608 AAPLAPSPA
+608 AARPAPVAPSMAPQAPA
-617 ATATPATPA
+617 APTPATP
-626 TPAPAF
+626 TVPPF
-632 ETTEQRIQRL
+632 ETADQRLKRL
-642 MEASR
+642 MELANQ

>member
-1 MARRE
+1 MPKRE
-6 DYFERYARELAAVNR
+6 DYYERYARELAAVNR

-90 ARVEATTLS
+90 ARVEATSLT

-136 TAIASYAATQAAKFV
+136 AAIASFATSQAQKFAST
-151 GPGQDLGGVQAN
+151 GQELGGVLAN
-163 LQRAAAQAKGR
+163 LQRAAGTAKGK
-174 VPTGPGADTAA
+174 VPTGAGADTAA

-216 RAQTAD
+216 RAMTAD
-222 ELERS
+222 ELERA
-227 GDKAAADKLRASGF
+227 GDKAAAEKLRASGF

-252 EVARAT
+252 EVARST
-258 GDINKADP
+258 GDIKQADA

-331 KIERKGS
+331 KVERKGS
-338 EDEWKNRYLEY
+338 ADEWKNRYLQY

-371 ARPLQPET
+371 ARPLQAGT
-379 TAQTKA
+379 AAQTKA
-385 VNLARAFDQAGTS
+385 VNLARAYDQAGTA
-398 YDIDVLREQLEK
+398 YDINVLREQLEK
-410 DKSLAAASIDDALA
+410 DKSLNAASIDDALA

-430 ELGGDKQAPAKL
+430 ELGGEKQAPAKL
-442 EADGKAAQAAKA
+442 EADAKAAQASKQT
-454 AEAQKAAA
+454 EAQKAEAAKARIEGLKAQKAELETRAA
-462 ATQRI
+462 ATN
-467 EALKAQ
+467 A
-473 RAEIEQRAA
+473 
-482 AANTAPATPQAG
+482 APAPQAAPA
-494 VALPAALQVGL
+494 VLPAALQAGL
-505 GALPS
+505 GALP
-510 APPSAGT
+510 G
-517 PAVAGTAAAA
+517 VAATVGTAAQPSATA
-527 PTRLQDPTN
+527 GLVQDPTN
-536 TNYAYQARPQGGFDV
+536 ANYQYRPRAEGGFDV
-551 FFKGQQSGVAAP
+551 VFKGQPSGIAAQ

-573 VLGGGEPLSA
+573 VLSGAAPLPA
-583 SRPKPSPARSTQGP
+583 SRPKPRPPVG
-597 APAVATRSAPV
+597 APMAAAPV
-608 AAPLAPSPA
+608 AARPAPVAPSMAPQAPA
-617 ATATPATPA
+617 APTPA
-626 TPAPAF
+626 APTVPPF
-632 ETTEQRIQRL
+632 ETVDQKIKRL
-642 MEASR
+642 IEAANQ